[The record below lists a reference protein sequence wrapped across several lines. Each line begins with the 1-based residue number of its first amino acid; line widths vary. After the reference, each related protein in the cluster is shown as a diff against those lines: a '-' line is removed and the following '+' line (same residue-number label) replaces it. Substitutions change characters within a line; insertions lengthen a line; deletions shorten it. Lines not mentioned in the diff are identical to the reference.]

1 MIMKNVKKMP
11 GSAMVKKLIKIINL
25 GIVLAC
31 SFLAM
36 AFFVYMGSIFGYKD
50 LDCKNYLETRRF
62 ADSLWQIMS
71 RIDGEVTWTENY
83 VDEDENRISISDLT
97 YDSNTGMSQGGLYAE
112 DMRDL
117 ALKGDYVYSADDF
130 GIWDIDGSGVT
141 DADGEEVQFNDSWYQ
156 IALSNWEIKQTD
168 GFVRMS
174 HDDYVRMFMAHATP
188 NVIAQ
193 EDTSKDVT
201 VDGEDSGRL
210 TVSIEAKNAGETTET
225 GDYSTDVTEI
235 DAAELEP
242 SMSQPGPQ
250 DAAFSDDCYITYYQ
264 GMELVYSPDEDM
276 FYSSEYGWYP
286 IPNELYFLPEDVS
299 GSEMGLYFSRFT
311 SLDDILRIRI
321 GGEYLEYVRS
331 VKDINFNERNLAYY
345 VRHNGKAYSNVT
357 SKEKVASCSAYMT
370 IQKTAS
376 DEYEVEFFN
385 FKNTYI
391 NNTFVTSLMQNLDS
405 LTPDDKLYIGI
416 YTTYPY
422 EDIFSQGNQ
431 IFSEYYS
438 YTFPALIIGVV
449 TAIAAIWLFVHI
461 LRMSGRV
468 SRDDTTVYL
477 TPIDR
482 IPVEILFIVGILEL
496 VIIFAALESISM
508 SDYRSIAEITS
519 LEYVMVVGCFEGLY
533 LLGITWLLSIVRRV
547 KADCLW
553 QHSLV
558 RSTVRFCKKL
568 VRTVNHQKN
577 LAAKAVECFLLYLL
591 VNGGMILVLI
601 WGIYSYTPFA
611 SLGALLLIVGF
622 NAYILI
628 IQIRKAKGEES
639 IREATRALAEGDLE
653 YVAPQMKRLYTEQEI
668 IDNIDHLSDG
678 LHKAVEKSIYDER
691 MKTELITNVSHD
703 IKTPLTS
710 IINYVELIKREDVD
724 NEKVQHYLE
733 VLDRK
738 SQRLKQLTEDL
749 VEVSRISSGNI
760 ELERVPIDFG
770 ELVRQAMGEFEDK
783 FTEHELK
790 MVERI
795 PEEAHMIFAD
805 GRRTFRVMDN
815 LLQNIY
821 KYAMPG
827 TRVYIDLTCENGRIR
842 LEIKNI
848 SKAPLNIEVSEL
860 MERFVRGD
868 QSRTTEGSGL
878 GLSIAQDLVRM
889 QDGEFQIYLDG
900 DLFKVVI
907 EFPEYESPVVVNMEE
922 AAVSEETQMPVLEKK
937 DSQREEP

>member
-1 MIMKNVKKMP
+1 MRMKNVKKMP
-11 GSAMVKKLIKIINL
+11 GSAVAKKIIKIINL
-25 GIVLAC
+25 GIVLVC
-31 SFLAM
+31 SLLAM
-36 AFFVYMGSIFGYKD
+36 VFFVYMGSMFGYKD
-50 LDCKNYLETRRF
+50 LDCESYLETRRF

-71 RIDGEVTWTENY
+71 RISGEIAWTENY
-83 VDEDENRISISDLT
+83 VDEDESGISISDLT
-97 YDSNTGMSQGGLYAE
+97 YDSNKGMAQGGVYAE
-112 DMRDL
+112 SLQDL
-117 ALKGDYVYSADDF
+117 ALKGDYEYTTDDF
-130 GIWDIDGSGVT
+130 GIWNISGAEVT

-156 IALSNWEIKQTD
+156 IALSNWEIKQAD

-188 NVIAQ
+188 NVVV
-193 EDTSKDVT
+193 EES
-201 VDGEDSGRL
+201 SGDAVADEEASGSL
-210 TVSIEAKNAGETTET
+210 TVSIEEKIDGGATEAAVY
-225 GDYSTDVTEI
+225 GTEVV
-235 DAAELEP
+235 AADLEP
-242 SMSQPGPQ
+242 SVTRQGPQ
-250 DAAFSDDCYITYYQ
+250 DAAFSDDCYIAYY
-264 GMELVYSPDEDM
+264 GGTKFVYSPDEDM

-286 IPNELYFLPEDVS
+286 IPNELYFLPEEVS
-299 GSEMGLYFSRFT
+299 DNEMELYFSRFT
-311 SLDDILRIRI
+311 GLGDILRLRI

-345 VRHNGKAYSNVT
+345 VRHNGKVYSNVT
-357 SKEKVASCSAYMT
+357 SREKATSCSAYMT

-376 DEYEVEFFN
+376 DEYEVQFSN

-391 NNTFVTSLMQNLDS
+391 SSTYVTSLMQNLDS

-422 EDIFSQGNQ
+422 EDTFRQDNQ

-438 YTFPALIIGVV
+438 YTFPALVIGVV

-461 LRMSGRV
+461 LRRSGRI
-468 SRDDTTVYL
+468 SGDDTAVYL

-482 IPVEILFIVGILEL
+482 IPVEILFIVGLAEL
-496 VIIFAALESISM
+496 IVIFAALESM
-508 SDYRSIAEITS
+508 AVSDSRSIAEITS
-519 LEYVMVVGCFEGLY
+519 LEYIMVVGCFEGLY
-533 LLGITWLLSIVRRV
+533 LLGITWLLSIVRQV
-547 KADCLW
+547 KAGCLW
-553 QHSLV
+553 QHSLI
-558 RSTVRFCKKL
+558 RSGYIFCRKL
-568 VRTVNHQKN
+568 VQTVSRQKN
-577 LAAKAVECFLLYLL
+577 LAAKTAECFAFYLL
-591 VNGGMILVLI
+591 INGVLI
-601 WGIYSYTPFA
+601 LMLILGVDNSAPLA
-611 SLGALLLIVGF
+611 SLGALLLIIGF
-622 NAYILI
+622 NVYILI
-628 IQIRKAKGEES
+628 LQIRKAKGEES
-639 IREATRALAEGDLE
+639 IREATKALAEGDLE
-653 YVAPQMKRLYTEQEI
+653 YVAPKMKRLYTEQEI

-678 LHKAVEKSIYDER
+678 LHKAIEKSLYDER

-710 IINYVELIKREDVD
+710 IINYVELIKREEVD

-733 VLDRK
+733 VLDKK

-770 ELVRQAMGEFEDK
+770 ELLRQAMGEFEDK

-805 GRRTFRVMDN
+805 GRRTFRIMDN

-827 TRVYIDLTCENGRIR
+827 TRVYIDLTCENERVR

-878 GLSIAQDLVRM
+878 GLSIARDLVRM

-907 EFPEYESPVVVNMEE
+907 EFPEYISPVVVNMEE
-922 AAVSEETQMPVLEKK
+922 AAVSEENQMPVLEKT
-937 DSQREEP
+937 DSQKEES

>member
-1 MIMKNVKKMP
+1 MRMKNVKKMP
-11 GSAMVKKLIKIINL
+11 GSAVAKKIIKIINL
-25 GIVLAC
+25 GIVLVC
-31 SFLAM
+31 SLLAM
-36 AFFVYMGSIFGYKD
+36 VFFVYMGSMFGYKD
-50 LDCKNYLETRRF
+50 LDCESYLETRRF

-71 RIDGEVTWTENY
+71 RISGEIAWTENY
-83 VDEDENRISISDLT
+83 VDEDESGISISDLT
-97 YDSNTGMSQGGLYAE
+97 YDSNKGMAQGGVYAE
-112 DMRDL
+112 SVQNL
-117 ALKGDYVYSADDF
+117 ALKGDYEYTTDDF
-130 GIWDIDGSGVT
+130 GIWNISGAEVT

-156 IALSNWEIKQTD
+156 IALSNWEIKQAD

-188 NVIAQ
+188 NVVA
-193 EDTSKDVT
+193 EES
-201 VDGEDSGRL
+201 SGDAAADEEASGSL
-210 TVSIEAKNAGETTET
+210 TVSIEEKIDGGATEAAVY
-225 GDYSTDVTEI
+225 GTEVV
-235 DAAELEP
+235 AADLEP
-242 SMSQPGPQ
+242 SVTRQGPQ
-250 DAAFSDDCYITYYQ
+250 DAAFSDDCYIAYY
-264 GMELVYSPDEDM
+264 GGTKFVYSPDEDM

-286 IPNELYFLPEDVS
+286 IPNELYFLPEEVS
-299 GSEMGLYFSRFT
+299 DNEMELYFSRFT
-311 SLDDILRIRI
+311 GLGDILRLRI

-345 VRHNGKAYSNVT
+345 VRHNGKVYSNVT
-357 SKEKVASCSAYMT
+357 SREKATSCSAYIT

-376 DEYEVEFFN
+376 DEYEVQFSN

-391 NNTFVTSLMQNLDS
+391 SSTYVTSLMQNLDS

-422 EDIFSQGNQ
+422 EDTFRQDNQ

-438 YTFPALIIGVV
+438 YTFPALVIGVV

-461 LRMSGRV
+461 LRRSGRI
-468 SRDDTTVYL
+468 SGDDTAVYL

-482 IPVEILFIVGILEL
+482 IPVEILFIVGLAEL
-496 VIIFAALESISM
+496 IVIFAALESM
-508 SDYRSIAEITS
+508 AVSDSRSIAEITS
-519 LEYVMVVGCFEGLY
+519 LEYIMVVGCFEGLY
-533 LLGITWLLSIVRRV
+533 LLGITWLLSIVRQV
-547 KADCLW
+547 KAGCLW
-553 QHSLV
+553 QHSLI
-558 RSTVRFCKKL
+558 RSGYIFCRKL
-568 VRTVNHQKN
+568 VQTVSRQKN
-577 LAAKAVECFLLYLL
+577 LAAKTAECFAFYLL
-591 VNGGMILVLI
+591 INGVLI
-601 WGIYSYTPFA
+601 LMLILGVDNSAPLA
-611 SLGALLLIVGF
+611 SLGALLLIIGF
-622 NAYILI
+622 NVYILI
-628 IQIRKAKGEES
+628 LQIRKAKGEES
-639 IREATRALAEGDLE
+639 IREATKALAEGDLE
-653 YVAPQMKRLYTEQEI
+653 YVAPKMKRLYTEQEI

-678 LHKAVEKSIYDER
+678 LHKAIEKSLYDER

-710 IINYVELIKREDVD
+710 IINYVELIKREEVD

-733 VLDRK
+733 VLDKK

-770 ELVRQAMGEFEDK
+770 ELLRQAMGEFEDK

-805 GRRTFRVMDN
+805 GRRTFRIMDN

-827 TRVYIDLTCENGRIR
+827 TRVYIDLTCENERVR

-878 GLSIAQDLVRM
+878 GLSIARDLVRM

-907 EFPEYESPVVVNMEE
+907 EFPEYISPVVVNMEE
-922 AAVSEETQMPVLEKK
+922 AAVSEENQMPVLEKT
-937 DSQREEP
+937 DSQKEES

>member
-1 MIMKNVKKMP
+1 MRMKNVKKMP
-11 GSAMVKKLIKIINL
+11 GSAVAKKIIKIINL
-25 GIVLAC
+25 GIVLVC
-31 SFLAM
+31 SLLAM
-36 AFFVYMGSIFGYKD
+36 VFFVYMGSMFGYKD
-50 LDCKNYLETRRF
+50 LDCESYLETRRF

-71 RIDGEVTWTENY
+71 RISGEIAWTENY
-83 VDEDENRISISDLT
+83 VDEDESGISISDLT
-97 YDSNTGMSQGGLYAE
+97 YDSNKGMAQGGVYAE
-112 DMRDL
+112 SLQDL
-117 ALKGDYVYSADDF
+117 ALKGDYEYTTDDF
-130 GIWDIDGSGVT
+130 GIWNISGAEVT

-156 IALSNWEIKQTD
+156 IALSNWEIKQAD

-174 HDDYVRMFMAHATP
+174 HDDYVRMFKAHATP
-188 NVIAQ
+188 NVVVEETS
-193 EDTSKDVT
+193 EDAVAD
-201 VDGEDSGRL
+201 EEASGSL
-210 TVSIEAKNAGETTET
+210 TVSIEEKIDGGATEAAVY
-225 GDYSTDVTEI
+225 GTEVV
-235 DAAELEP
+235 AADLEP
-242 SMSQPGPQ
+242 SVTRQGPQ
-250 DAAFSDDCYITYYQ
+250 DAAFSDDCYIAYY
-264 GMELVYSPDEDM
+264 GGAKLVYSPDEDM

-286 IPNELYFLPEDVS
+286 IPNELYFLPEEVS
-299 GSEMGLYFSRFT
+299 DNEMELYFSRFT
-311 SLDDILRIRI
+311 GLGDILRLRI

-345 VRHNGKAYSNVT
+345 VRHNGKVYSNVT
-357 SKEKVASCSAYMT
+357 SREKATSCSAYMT

-376 DEYEVEFFN
+376 DEYEVQFSN

-391 NNTFVTSLMQNLDS
+391 SSTYVTSLMQNLDS

-422 EDIFSQGNQ
+422 EDTFRQDDQ

-438 YTFPALIIGVV
+438 YTLPALVIGVV

-461 LRMSGRV
+461 LRRSGRI
-468 SRDDTTVYL
+468 SGDDTAVYL

-482 IPVEILFIVGILEL
+482 IPVEILFIVGLAEL
-496 VIIFAALESISM
+496 IVIFAALESM
-508 SDYRSIAEITS
+508 AVSDSRSIATITS
-519 LEYVMVVGCFEGLY
+519 LEYIMVVGCFEGLY
-533 LLGITWLLSIVRRV
+533 LLGITWLLSIVRQV
-547 KADCLW
+547 KAGCLW
-553 QHSLV
+553 QHSLI
-558 RSTVRFCKKL
+558 RSGYIFCRKL
-568 VRTVNHQKN
+568 VQTVSRQKN
-577 LAAKAVECFLLYLL
+577 LAAKAVECFIFYLI
-591 VNGGMILVLI
+591 VNGGLLAVLIMGLQYYSTGACWGALIAIIGFNGYILV
-601 WGIYSYTPFA
+601 
-611 SLGALLLIVGF
+611 
-622 NAYILI
+622 

-639 IREATRALAEGDLE
+639 IREATKALAEGDLE
-653 YVAPQMKRLYTEQEI
+653 YVAPKMKRLYTEQEI

-678 LHKAVEKSIYDER
+678 LHKVIEKSLYDER

-710 IINYVELIKREDVD
+710 IINYVELIKREEVD

-733 VLDRK
+733 VLDKK

-770 ELVRQAMGEFEDK
+770 ELLRQAMGEFEDK

-805 GRRTFRVMDN
+805 GRRTFRIMDN

-827 TRVYIDLTCENGRIR
+827 TRVYIDLTCENERVR

-868 QSRTTEGSGL
+868 QARTTEGSGL
-878 GLSIAQDLVRM
+878 GLSIARDLVRM

-907 EFPEYESPVVVNMEE
+907 EFPEYISPVVVNMEE
-922 AAVSEETQMPVLEKK
+922 AAVSEENQMPVLEKT
-937 DSQREEP
+937 DSQKEES

>member
-1 MIMKNVKKMP
+1 MRMKNVKKMP
-11 GSAMVKKLIKIINL
+11 GSAVAKKIIKIINL
-25 GIVLAC
+25 GIVLVC
-31 SFLAM
+31 SLLAM
-36 AFFVYMGSIFGYKD
+36 VFFVYMGSMFGYKD
-50 LDCKNYLETRRF
+50 LDCESYLETRRF

-71 RIDGEVTWTENY
+71 RISGEIAWTENY
-83 VDEDENRISISDLT
+83 VDEDESGISISDLT
-97 YDSNTGMSQGGLYAE
+97 YDSNKGMAQGGVYAE
-112 DMRDL
+112 SLQDL
-117 ALKGDYVYSADDF
+117 ALKGDYEYTTDDF
-130 GIWDIDGSGVT
+130 GIWNISGAEVT

-156 IALSNWEIKQTD
+156 IALSNWEIKQAD

-188 NVIAQ
+188 NVVSEETS
-193 EDTSKDVT
+193 EDAVAD
-201 VDGEDSGRL
+201 EEASGSL
-210 TVSIEAKNAGETTET
+210 TVSIEEKIDGGATEAAVY
-225 GDYSTDVTEI
+225 GTEVV
-235 DAAELEP
+235 AADLEP
-242 SMSQPGPQ
+242 SVTRQGSQ
-250 DAAFSDDCYITYYQ
+250 DAAFSDDCYIAYY
-264 GMELVYSPDEDM
+264 GGAKLVYSPDEDM

-286 IPNELYFLPEDVS
+286 IPNELYFLPEEVS
-299 GSEMGLYFSRFT
+299 DNEMELYFSRFT
-311 SLDDILRIRI
+311 GLDDILRLRI

-345 VRHNGKAYSNVT
+345 VRHNGKVYSNVT
-357 SKEKVASCSAYMT
+357 SREKATSCSAYMT

-376 DEYEVEFFN
+376 DEYEVQFSN

-391 NNTFVTSLMQNLDS
+391 SSTYVTSLMQNLDS

-422 EDIFSQGNQ
+422 EDTFRQGDQ

-438 YTFPALIIGVV
+438 YTFPALVIGVV

-461 LRMSGRV
+461 LRRSGRI
-468 SRDDTTVYL
+468 SGDDTAVYL

-482 IPVEILFIVGILEL
+482 IPVEILFIVGLAEL
-496 VIIFAALESISM
+496 IVIFAALESM
-508 SDYRSIAEITS
+508 AVSDFRSIAEITS
-519 LEYVMVVGCFEGLY
+519 REYIMVVGCFEGLY
-533 LLGITWLLSIVRRV
+533 LLGITGLLSIVRQV
-547 KADCLW
+547 KAGCLW
-553 QHSLV
+553 QHSLI
-558 RSTVRFCKKL
+558 RSGYIFCRKL
-568 VRTVNHQKN
+568 VQTVSRQKN
-577 LAAKAVECFLLYLL
+577 LAAKTAECFAFYLL
-591 VNGGMILVLI
+591 INGVLI
-601 WGIYSYTPFA
+601 LMLILGVNNSAPLA
-611 SLGALLLIVGF
+611 SLGALLLIIGF
-622 NAYILI
+622 NVYILI
-628 IQIRKAKGEES
+628 LQIRKAKGEES
-639 IREATRALAEGDLE
+639 IREATKALAEGDLE
-653 YVAPQMKRLYTEQEI
+653 YVAPKMKRLYTEQEI

-678 LHKAVEKSIYDER
+678 LHKAIEKSLYDER

-710 IINYVELIKREDVD
+710 IINYVELIKREEVD

-733 VLDRK
+733 VLDKK

-770 ELVRQAMGEFEDK
+770 ELLRQAMGEFEDK

-795 PEEAHMIFAD
+795 PEEAYMIFAD
-805 GRRTFRVMDN
+805 GRRTFRIMDN

-827 TRVYIDLTCENGRIR
+827 TRVYIDLTCENERVR

-878 GLSIAQDLVRM
+878 GLSIARDLVRM

-907 EFPEYESPVVVNMEE
+907 EFPEYISPVVVNMEE
-922 AAVSEETQMPVLEKK
+922 AAVSEENQMPVLEKT
-937 DSQREEP
+937 DSQKEES

>member
-1 MIMKNVKKMP
+1 MRMKNVKKMP
-11 GSAMVKKLIKIINL
+11 GSAVAKKIIKIINL
-25 GIVLAC
+25 GIVLVC
-31 SFLAM
+31 SLLAM
-36 AFFVYMGSIFGYKD
+36 VFFVYMGSMFGYKD
-50 LDCKNYLETRRF
+50 LDCESYLETRRF

-71 RIDGEVTWTENY
+71 RISGEIAWTENY
-83 VDEDENRISISDLT
+83 VDEDESGISISDLT
-97 YDSNTGMSQGGLYAE
+97 YDSNKGMAQGGVYAE
-112 DMRDL
+112 SLQDL
-117 ALKGDYVYSADDF
+117 ALKGDYEYTTDDF
-130 GIWDIDGSGVT
+130 GIWNISGAEVT

-156 IALSNWEIKQTD
+156 IALSNWEIKQAD

-188 NVIAQ
+188 NVVA
-193 EDTSKDVT
+193 EES
-201 VDGEDSGRL
+201 SGDAAADEEASGSL
-210 TVSIEAKNAGETTET
+210 TVSIEEKIDGGATEAAVY
-225 GDYSTDVTEI
+225 GTEVV
-235 DAAELEP
+235 AADLEP
-242 SMSQPGPQ
+242 SVTRQGPQ
-250 DAAFSDDCYITYYQ
+250 DAAFSDDCYIAYY
-264 GMELVYSPDEDM
+264 GGTKFVYSPDEDM

-286 IPNELYFLPEDVS
+286 IPNELYFLPEEVS
-299 GSEMGLYFSRFT
+299 DNEMELYFSRFT
-311 SLDDILRIRI
+311 GLGDILRLRI

-345 VRHNGKAYSNVT
+345 VRHNGKVYSNVT
-357 SKEKVASCSAYMT
+357 SREKATSCSAYMT

-376 DEYEVEFFN
+376 DEYEVQFSN

-391 NNTFVTSLMQNLDS
+391 SSTYVTSLMQNLDS

-422 EDIFSQGNQ
+422 EDTFRQDNQ

-438 YTFPALIIGVV
+438 YTFPALVIGVV

-461 LRMSGRV
+461 LRRSGRI
-468 SRDDTTVYL
+468 SGDDTAVYL

-482 IPVEILFIVGILEL
+482 IPVEILFIVGLAEL
-496 VIIFAALESISM
+496 IVIFAALESM
-508 SDYRSIAEITS
+508 AVSDSRSIAEITS
-519 LEYVMVVGCFEGLY
+519 LEYIMVVGCFEGLY
-533 LLGITWLLSIVRRV
+533 LLGITWLLSIVRQV
-547 KADCLW
+547 KAGCLW
-553 QHSLV
+553 QHSLI
-558 RSTVRFCKKL
+558 RSGYIFCRKL
-568 VRTVNHQKN
+568 VQTVSRQKN
-577 LAAKAVECFLLYLL
+577 LAAKTAECFAFYLL
-591 VNGGMILVLI
+591 INGVLI
-601 WGIYSYTPFA
+601 LMLILGVDNSAPLA
-611 SLGALLLIVGF
+611 SLGALLLIIGF
-622 NAYILI
+622 NVYILI
-628 IQIRKAKGEES
+628 LQIRKAKGEES
-639 IREATRALAEGDLE
+639 IREATKALAEGDLE
-653 YVAPQMKRLYTEQEI
+653 YVAPKMKRLYTEQEI

-678 LHKAVEKSIYDER
+678 LHKAIEKSLYDER

-710 IINYVELIKREDVD
+710 IINYVELIKREEVD

-733 VLDRK
+733 VLDKK

-770 ELVRQAMGEFEDK
+770 ELLRQAMGEFEDK

-805 GRRTFRVMDN
+805 GRRTFRIMDN

-827 TRVYIDLTCENGRIR
+827 TRVYIDLTCENERVR

-878 GLSIAQDLVRM
+878 GLSIARDLVRM

-907 EFPEYESPVVVNMEE
+907 EFPEYISPVVVNMEE
-922 AAVSEETQMPVLEKK
+922 AAVSEENQMPVLEKT
-937 DSQREEP
+937 DSQKEES

>member
-1 MIMKNVKKMP
+1 MRMKNVKKMP
-11 GSAMVKKLIKIINL
+11 GSAVAKKIIKIINL
-25 GIVLAC
+25 GIVLVC
-31 SFLAM
+31 SLLAM
-36 AFFVYMGSIFGYKD
+36 VFFVYMGSMFGYKD
-50 LDCKNYLETRRF
+50 LDCESYLETRRF

-71 RIDGEVTWTENY
+71 RISGEIAWTENY
-83 VDEDENRISISDLT
+83 VDEDESGISISDLT
-97 YDSNTGMSQGGLYAE
+97 YDSNKGMAQGGVYAE
-112 DMRDL
+112 SVQNL
-117 ALKGDYVYSADDF
+117 ALKGDYEYTTDDF
-130 GIWDIDGSGVT
+130 GIWNISGAEVT

-156 IALSNWEIKQTD
+156 IALSNWEIKQAD

-188 NVIAQ
+188 NVVA
-193 EDTSKDVT
+193 EES
-201 VDGEDSGRL
+201 SGDAAADEEASGSL
-210 TVSIEAKNAGETTET
+210 TVSIEEKNDGGATEAAVY
-225 GDYSTDVTEI
+225 GTEVV
-235 DAAELEP
+235 AADLEP
-242 SMSQPGPQ
+242 SVTRQGPQ
-250 DAAFSDDCYITYYQ
+250 DAAFSDDCYIAYY
-264 GMELVYSPDEDM
+264 GGTKFVYSPDEDM

-286 IPNELYFLPEDVS
+286 IPNELYFLPEEVS
-299 GSEMGLYFSRFT
+299 DNEMELYFSRFT
-311 SLDDILRIRI
+311 GLGDILRLRI

-345 VRHNGKAYSNVT
+345 VRHNGKVYSNVT
-357 SKEKVASCSAYMT
+357 SREKATSCSAYMT

-376 DEYEVEFFN
+376 DEYEVQFSN

-391 NNTFVTSLMQNLDS
+391 SSTYVTSLMQNLDS

-422 EDIFSQGNQ
+422 EDTFRQDNQ

-438 YTFPALIIGVV
+438 YTFPALVIGVV

-461 LRMSGRV
+461 LRRSGRI
-468 SRDDTTVYL
+468 SGDDTAVYL

-482 IPVEILFIVGILEL
+482 IPVEILFIVGLAEL
-496 VIIFAALESISM
+496 IVIFAALESM
-508 SDYRSIAEITS
+508 AVSDSRSIAEITS
-519 LEYVMVVGCFEGLY
+519 LEYIMVVGCFEGLY
-533 LLGITWLLSIVRRV
+533 LLGITWLLSIVRQV
-547 KADCLW
+547 KAGCLW
-553 QHSLV
+553 QHSLI
-558 RSTVRFCKKL
+558 RSGYIFCRKL
-568 VRTVNHQKN
+568 VQTVSRQKN
-577 LAAKAVECFLLYLL
+577 LAAKTAECFAFYLL
-591 VNGGMILVLI
+591 INGVLI
-601 WGIYSYTPFA
+601 LMLILGVDNSAPLA
-611 SLGALLLIVGF
+611 SLGALLLIIGF
-622 NAYILI
+622 NVYILI
-628 IQIRKAKGEES
+628 LQIRKAKGEES
-639 IREATRALAEGDLE
+639 IREATKALAEGDLE
-653 YVAPQMKRLYTEQEI
+653 YVAPKMKRLYTEQEI

-678 LHKAVEKSIYDER
+678 LHKAIEKSLYEER

-710 IINYVELIKREDVD
+710 IINYVELIKREEVD

-733 VLDRK
+733 VLDKK

-770 ELVRQAMGEFEDK
+770 ELLRQAMGEFEDK

-805 GRRTFRVMDN
+805 GRRTFRIMDN

-827 TRVYIDLTCENGRIR
+827 TRVYIDLTCENERVR

-878 GLSIAQDLVRM
+878 GLSIARDLVRM

-907 EFPEYESPVVVNMEE
+907 EFPEYISPVVVNMEE
-922 AAVSEETQMPVLEKK
+922 AAVSEENQMPVLEKT
-937 DSQREEP
+937 DSQKEES

>member
-1 MIMKNVKKMP
+1 MRMKNVKKMP
-11 GSAMVKKLIKIINL
+11 GSAVAKKIIKIINL
-25 GIVLAC
+25 GIVLVC
-31 SFLAM
+31 SLLAM
-36 AFFVYMGSIFGYKD
+36 VFFGYMGSMFGYKD
-50 LDCKNYLETRRF
+50 LDCESYLETRRF

-71 RIDGEVTWTENY
+71 RISGEIAWTENY
-83 VDEDENRISISDLT
+83 VDEDESGISISDLT
-97 YDSNTGMSQGGLYAE
+97 YDSNKGMAQGGVYAE
-112 DMRDL
+112 SVQDL
-117 ALKGDYVYSADDF
+117 ALKGDYEYTTDDF
-130 GIWDIDGSGVT
+130 GIWNISGAEVT

-156 IALSNWEIKQTD
+156 IALSNWEIKQAD

-188 NVIAQ
+188 NVVAEESS
-193 EDTSKDVT
+193 EDAVAD
-201 VDGEDSGRL
+201 EEASGSL
-210 TVSIEAKNAGETTET
+210 TVSIEEKNDGGATEAAVY
-225 GDYSTDVTEI
+225 GTEVV
-235 DAAELEP
+235 AADLEP
-242 SMSQPGPQ
+242 SVTRQGPQ
-250 DAAFSDDCYITYYQ
+250 DAAFSDDCYIAYY
-264 GMELVYSPDEDM
+264 GGTKFVYSPDEDM

-286 IPNELYFLPEDVS
+286 IPNELYFLPEEVS
-299 GSEMGLYFSRFT
+299 DNEMELYFSRFT
-311 SLDDILRIRI
+311 GLGDILRLRI

-345 VRHNGKAYSNVT
+345 VRHNGKVYSNVT
-357 SKEKVASCSAYMT
+357 SREKATSCSAYMT

-376 DEYEVEFFN
+376 DEYEVQFSN

-391 NNTFVTSLMQNLDS
+391 SSTYVTSLMQNLDS

-422 EDIFSQGNQ
+422 EDTFRQDNQ

-438 YTFPALIIGVV
+438 YTFPALVIGVV

-461 LRMSGRV
+461 LRRSGRI
-468 SRDDTTVYL
+468 SGDDTAVYL

-482 IPVEILFIVGILEL
+482 IPVEILFIVGLAEL
-496 VIIFAALESISM
+496 IVIFAALESM
-508 SDYRSIAEITS
+508 AVSDSRSIAEITS
-519 LEYVMVVGCFEGLY
+519 LEYIMVVGCFEGLY
-533 LLGITWLLSIVRRV
+533 LLGITWLLSIVRQV
-547 KADCLW
+547 KAGCLW
-553 QHSLV
+553 QHSLI
-558 RSTVRFCKKL
+558 RSGYIFCRKL
-568 VRTVNHQKN
+568 VQTVSRQKN
-577 LAAKAVECFLLYLL
+577 LAAKTAECFAFYLL
-591 VNGGMILVLI
+591 INGVLI
-601 WGIYSYTPFA
+601 LMLILGVDNSAPLA
-611 SLGALLLIVGF
+611 SLGALLLIIGF
-622 NAYILI
+622 NVYILI
-628 IQIRKAKGEES
+628 LQIRKAKGEES
-639 IREATRALAEGDLE
+639 IREATKALAEGDLE
-653 YVAPQMKRLYTEQEI
+653 YVAPKMKRLYTEQEI

-678 LHKAVEKSIYDER
+678 LHKAIEKSLYDER

-710 IINYVELIKREDVD
+710 IINYVELIKREEVD

-733 VLDRK
+733 VLDKK

-770 ELVRQAMGEFEDK
+770 ELLRQAMGEFEDK

-805 GRRTFRVMDN
+805 GRRTFRIMDN

-827 TRVYIDLTCENGRIR
+827 TRVYIDLTCENERVR

-878 GLSIAQDLVRM
+878 GLSIARDLVRM
-889 QDGEFQIYLDG
+889 QDGEFQVYLDG

-907 EFPEYESPVVVNMEE
+907 EFPEYISPVVVNMEE
-922 AAVSEETQMPVLEKK
+922 AAVSEENQMPVLEKT
-937 DSQREEP
+937 DSQKEES

>member
-1 MIMKNVKKMP
+1 MRMKNVKKMP
-11 GSAMVKKLIKIINL
+11 GSAVAKKIIKIINL
-25 GIVLAC
+25 GIVLVC
-31 SFLAM
+31 SLLAM
-36 AFFVYMGSIFGYKD
+36 VFFVYMGSMFGYKD
-50 LDCKNYLETRRF
+50 LDCESYLETRRF

-71 RIDGEVTWTENY
+71 RISGEIAWTENY
-83 VDEDENRISISDLT
+83 VDEDESGISISDLT
-97 YDSNTGMSQGGLYAE
+97 YDSNKGMAQGGVYAE
-112 DMRDL
+112 SVQDL
-117 ALKGDYVYSADDF
+117 ALKGDYEYTTDDF
-130 GIWDIDGSGVT
+130 GIWNISGAEVT

-156 IALSNWEIKQTD
+156 IALSNWEIKQAD

-188 NVIAQ
+188 NVVA
-193 EDTSKDVT
+193 EES
-201 VDGEDSGRL
+201 SGDAVADEEASGSL
-210 TVSIEAKNAGETTET
+210 TVSIEEKNDGGATEAAVY
-225 GDYSTDVTEI
+225 GTEVV
-235 DAAELEP
+235 AADLEP
-242 SMSQPGPQ
+242 SVTRQGPQ
-250 DAAFSDDCYITYYQ
+250 DAAFSDDCYIAYY
-264 GMELVYSPDEDM
+264 GGTKFVYSPDEDM

-286 IPNELYFLPEDVS
+286 IPNELYFLPEEVS
-299 GSEMGLYFSRFT
+299 DNEMELYFSRFT
-311 SLDDILRIRI
+311 GLGDILRLRI

-345 VRHNGKAYSNVT
+345 VRHNGKVYSNVT
-357 SKEKVASCSAYMT
+357 SREKATSCSAYMT

-376 DEYEVEFFN
+376 DEYEVQFSN

-391 NNTFVTSLMQNLDS
+391 SSTYVTSLMQNLDS

-422 EDIFSQGNQ
+422 EDTFRQDNQ

-438 YTFPALIIGVV
+438 YTFPALVIGVV

-461 LRMSGRV
+461 LRRSGRI
-468 SRDDTTVYL
+468 SGDDTAVYL

-482 IPVEILFIVGILEL
+482 IPVEILFIVGLAEL
-496 VIIFAALESISM
+496 IVIFAALESM
-508 SDYRSIAEITS
+508 AVSDSRSIAEITS
-519 LEYVMVVGCFEGLY
+519 LEYIMVVGCFEGLY
-533 LLGITWLLSIVRRV
+533 LLGITWLLSIVRQV
-547 KADCLW
+547 KAGCLW
-553 QHSLV
+553 QHSLI
-558 RSTVRFCKKL
+558 RSGYIFCRKL
-568 VRTVNHQKN
+568 VQTVSRQKN
-577 LAAKAVECFLLYLL
+577 LAAKTAECFAFYLL
-591 VNGGMILVLI
+591 INGVLI
-601 WGIYSYTPFA
+601 LMLILGVDNSAPLA
-611 SLGALLLIVGF
+611 SLGALFLIIGF
-622 NAYILI
+622 NVYILI
-628 IQIRKAKGEES
+628 LQIRKAKGEES
-639 IREATRALAEGDLE
+639 IREATKALAEGDLE
-653 YVAPQMKRLYTEQEI
+653 YVAPKMKRLYTEQEI

-678 LHKAVEKSIYDER
+678 LHKAIEKSLYDER

-710 IINYVELIKREDVD
+710 IINYVELIKREEVD

-733 VLDRK
+733 VLDKK

-770 ELVRQAMGEFEDK
+770 ELLRQAMGEFEDK

-805 GRRTFRVMDN
+805 GRRTFRIMDN

-827 TRVYIDLTCENGRIR
+827 TRVYIDLTCENERVR

-878 GLSIAQDLVRM
+878 GLSIARDLVRM

-907 EFPEYESPVVVNMEE
+907 EFPEYISPVVVNMEE
-922 AAVSEETQMPVLEKK
+922 AAVSEENQMPVLEKT
-937 DSQREEP
+937 DSQKEES

>member
-1 MIMKNVKKMP
+1 MRMKNVKKMP
-11 GSAMVKKLIKIINL
+11 GSAVAKKIIKIINL
-25 GIVLAC
+25 GIVLVC
-31 SFLAM
+31 SLLAM
-36 AFFVYMGSIFGYKD
+36 VFFVYMGSMFGYKD
-50 LDCKNYLETRRF
+50 LDCESYLETRRF

-71 RIDGEVTWTENY
+71 RISGEIAWTENY
-83 VDEDENRISISDLT
+83 VDEDESEISISDLT
-97 YDSNTGMSQGGLYAE
+97 YDSNKGMAQGGVYAE
-112 DMRDL
+112 SLQDL
-117 ALKGDYVYSADDF
+117 ALKGDYEYTTDDF
-130 GIWDIDGSGVT
+130 GIWNISGAEVT

-156 IALSNWEIKQTD
+156 IALSNWEIKQAD

-188 NVIAQ
+188 NVVV
-193 EDTSKDVT
+193 EES
-201 VDGEDSGRL
+201 SGDAVADEEASGSL
-210 TVSIEAKNAGETTET
+210 TVSIEAKNDGGATEAAVY
-225 GDYSTDVTEI
+225 GTEVV
-235 DAAELEP
+235 AADLEP
-242 SMSQPGPQ
+242 SVTRQGPQ
-250 DAAFSDDCYITYYQ
+250 DAEFSDDCYIAYY
-264 GMELVYSPDEDM
+264 GGTKFVYSPDEDM

-286 IPNELYFLPEDVS
+286 IPNELYFLPEEVS
-299 GSEMGLYFSRFT
+299 DNEMELYFSRFT
-311 SLDDILRIRI
+311 GLGDILRLRI

-345 VRHNGKAYSNVT
+345 VRHNGKVYSNVT
-357 SKEKVASCSAYMT
+357 SREKATSCSAYMT

-376 DEYEVEFFN
+376 DEYEVQFSN

-391 NNTFVTSLMQNLDS
+391 SSTYVTSLMQNLDS

-422 EDIFSQGNQ
+422 EDTFRQDNQ

-438 YTFPALIIGVV
+438 YTFPALVIGVV

-461 LRMSGRV
+461 LRRSGRI
-468 SRDDTTVYL
+468 SGDDTAVYL

-482 IPVEILFIVGILEL
+482 IPVEILFIVGLAEL
-496 VIIFAALESISM
+496 IVIFAALESM
-508 SDYRSIAEITS
+508 AVSDSRSIAEITS
-519 LEYVMVVGCFEGLY
+519 LEYIMVVGCFEGLY
-533 LLGITWLLSIVRRV
+533 LLGITWLLSIVRQV
-547 KADCLW
+547 KAGCLW
-553 QHSLV
+553 QHSLI
-558 RSTVRFCKKL
+558 RSGYIFCRKL
-568 VRTVNHQKN
+568 VQTVSRQKN
-577 LAAKAVECFLLYLL
+577 LAAKTAECFAFYLL
-591 VNGGMILVLI
+591 INGVLI
-601 WGIYSYTPFA
+601 LGVDNSAPLA
-611 SLGALLLIVGF
+611 SLGALLLIIGF
-622 NAYILI
+622 NVYILI
-628 IQIRKAKGEES
+628 LQIRKAKGEES
-639 IREATRALAEGDLE
+639 IREATKALAEGDLE
-653 YVAPQMKRLYTEQEI
+653 YVAPKMKRLYTEQEI

-678 LHKAVEKSIYDER
+678 LHKAIEKSLYDER

-710 IINYVELIKREDVD
+710 IINYVELIKREEVD

-733 VLDRK
+733 VLDKK

-770 ELVRQAMGEFEDK
+770 ELLRQAMGEFEDK

-805 GRRTFRVMDN
+805 GRRTFRIMDN

-827 TRVYIDLTCENGRIR
+827 TRVYIDLTCENERVR

-878 GLSIAQDLVRM
+878 GLSIARDLVRM

-907 EFPEYESPVVVNMEE
+907 EFPEYISPVVVNMEE
-922 AAVSEETQMPVLEKK
+922 AAVSEENQMPVLEKT
-937 DSQREEP
+937 DSQKEES

>member
-1 MIMKNVKKMP
+1 MRMKNVKKMP
-11 GSAMVKKLIKIINL
+11 GSAVAKKIIKIINL
-25 GIVLAC
+25 GIVLVC
-31 SFLAM
+31 SLLAM
-36 AFFVYMGSIFGYKD
+36 VFFVYMGSMFGYKD
-50 LDCKNYLETRRF
+50 LDCESYLETRRF

-71 RIDGEVTWTENY
+71 RISGEIAWTENY
-83 VDEDENRISISDLT
+83 VDEDESGISISDLT
-97 YDSNTGMSQGGLYAE
+97 YDSNKGMAQGGVYAE
-112 DMRDL
+112 SVQNL
-117 ALKGDYVYSADDF
+117 ALKGDYEYTTDDF
-130 GIWDIDGSGVT
+130 GIWNISGAEVT

-156 IALSNWEIKQTD
+156 IALSNWEIKQAD

-188 NVIAQ
+188 NVVA
-193 EDTSKDVT
+193 EES
-201 VDGEDSGRL
+201 SGDAAADEEASGSL
-210 TVSIEAKNAGETTET
+210 TVSIEEKNDGGATEAAVY
-225 GDYSTDVTEI
+225 GTEVV
-235 DAAELEP
+235 AADLEP
-242 SMSQPGPQ
+242 SVTRQGPQ
-250 DAAFSDDCYITYYQ
+250 DAAFSDDCYIAYY
-264 GMELVYSPDEDM
+264 GGTKFVYSPDEDM

-286 IPNELYFLPEDVS
+286 IPNELYFLPEEVS
-299 GSEMGLYFSRFT
+299 DNEMELYFSRFT
-311 SLDDILRIRI
+311 GLGDILRLRI

-345 VRHNGKAYSNVT
+345 VRHNGKVYSNVT
-357 SKEKVASCSAYMT
+357 SREKATSCSAYMT

-376 DEYEVEFFN
+376 DEYEVQFSN

-391 NNTFVTSLMQNLDS
+391 SSTYVTSLMQNLDS

-422 EDIFSQGNQ
+422 EDTFRQDDQ

-438 YTFPALIIGVV
+438 YTLPALVIGVV

-461 LRMSGRV
+461 LRRSGRI
-468 SRDDTTVYL
+468 SGDDTAVYL

-482 IPVEILFIVGILEL
+482 IPVEILFIVGLAEL
-496 VIIFAALESISM
+496 IVIFAALESM
-508 SDYRSIAEITS
+508 AVSDSRSIATITS
-519 LEYVMVVGCFEGLY
+519 LEYIMVVGCFEGLY
-533 LLGITWLLSIVRRV
+533 LLGITWLLSIVRQV
-547 KADCLW
+547 KAGCLW
-553 QHSLV
+553 QHSLI
-558 RSTVRFCKKL
+558 RSGYIFCRKL
-568 VRTVNHQKN
+568 VQTVSRQKN
-577 LAAKAVECFLLYLL
+577 LAAKTAECFAFYLL
-591 VNGGMILVLI
+591 INGVLI
-601 WGIYSYTPFA
+601 LMLILGVDNSAPLA
-611 SLGALLLIVGF
+611 SLGALLLIIGF
-622 NAYILI
+622 NVYILI
-628 IQIRKAKGEES
+628 LQIRKAKGEES
-639 IREATRALAEGDLE
+639 IREATKALAEGDLE
-653 YVAPQMKRLYTEQEI
+653 YVAPKMKRLYTEQEI

-678 LHKAVEKSIYDER
+678 LHKAIEKSLYDER

-710 IINYVELIKREDVD
+710 IINYVELIKREEVD

-733 VLDRK
+733 VLDKK

-770 ELVRQAMGEFEDK
+770 ELLRQAMGEFEDK

-805 GRRTFRVMDN
+805 GRRTFRIMDN

-827 TRVYIDLTCENGRIR
+827 TRVYIDLTCENERVR

-878 GLSIAQDLVRM
+878 GLSIARDLVRM

-907 EFPEYESPVVVNMEE
+907 EFPEYISPVVVNMEE
-922 AAVSEETQMPVLEKK
+922 AAVSEENQMPVLEKT
-937 DSQREEP
+937 DSQKEES

>member
-1 MIMKNVKKMP
+1 MRMKNVKKMP
-11 GSAMVKKLIKIINL
+11 GSAVAKKIIKIINL
-25 GIVLAC
+25 GIVLVC
-31 SFLAM
+31 SLLAM
-36 AFFVYMGSIFGYKD
+36 VFFVYMGSMFGYKD
-50 LDCKNYLETRRF
+50 LDCESYLETRRF
-62 ADSLWQIMS
+62 ADSLWQMMS
-71 RIDGEVTWTENY
+71 RISGEIAWTENY
-83 VDEDENRISISDLT
+83 VDEDESGISISDLT
-97 YDSNTGMSQGGLYAE
+97 YDSNKGMAQGGVYAE
-112 DMRDL
+112 SLQDL
-117 ALKGDYVYSADDF
+117 ALKGDYEYTTDDF
-130 GIWDIDGSGVT
+130 GIWNISGAEVT

-156 IALSNWEIKQTD
+156 IALSNWEIKQAD

-188 NVIAQ
+188 NVVV
-193 EDTSKDVT
+193 EETSGDAAA
-201 VDGEDSGRL
+201 DGEDSGSL
-210 TVSIEAKNAGETTET
+210 TVSIEEKIDGGATEAAVY
-225 GDYSTDVTEI
+225 GTEVV
-235 DAAELEP
+235 AADLEP
-242 SMSQPGPQ
+242 SVTRQGSQ
-250 DAAFSDDCYITYYQ
+250 DAAFSDDCYIAYY
-264 GMELVYSPDEDM
+264 GGTKFVYSPDEDM

-286 IPNELYFLPEDVS
+286 IPNELYFLPEEVS
-299 GSEMGLYFSRFT
+299 DNEMELYFSRFT
-311 SLDDILRIRI
+311 GLGDILRLRI

-345 VRHNGKAYSNVT
+345 VRHNGKVYSNVT
-357 SKEKVASCSAYMT
+357 SREKATSCSAYMT

-376 DEYEVEFFN
+376 DEYEVQFSN

-391 NNTFVTSLMQNLDS
+391 SSTYVTSLMQNLDS

-422 EDIFSQGNQ
+422 EDTFRQDDQ

-438 YTFPALIIGVV
+438 YTLPALVIGVV

-461 LRMSGRV
+461 LRRSGRI
-468 SRDDTTVYL
+468 SGDDTAVYL

-482 IPVEILFIVGILEL
+482 IPVEILFIVGLAEL
-496 VIIFAALESISM
+496 IVIFAALESM
-508 SDYRSIAEITS
+508 AVSDSRSIAEITS
-519 LEYVMVVGCFEGLY
+519 LEYIMVVGCFEGLY
-533 LLGITWLLSIVRRV
+533 LLGITWLLSIARQI
-547 KADCLW
+547 KAGCLW
-553 QHSLV
+553 QHSLI
-558 RSTVRFCKKL
+558 RSGYIFCRKL
-568 VRTVNHQKN
+568 VQTVSRQKN
-577 LAAKAVECFLLYLL
+577 LAAKTAECFAFYLL
-591 VNGGMILVLI
+591 INGVLI
-601 WGIYSYTPFA
+601 LMLILGVDNSAPLA
-611 SLGALLLIVGF
+611 SLGALLLIIGF
-622 NAYILI
+622 NVYILI
-628 IQIRKAKGEES
+628 LQIRKAKGEES
-639 IREATRALAEGDLE
+639 IREATKALAEGDLE
-653 YVAPQMKRLYTEQEI
+653 YVAPKMKRLYTEQEI

-678 LHKAVEKSIYDER
+678 LHKAIEKSLYDER

-710 IINYVELIKREDVD
+710 IINYVELIKREEVD

-733 VLDRK
+733 VLDKK

-770 ELVRQAMGEFEDK
+770 ELLRQAMGEFEDK

-795 PEEAHMIFAD
+795 PEEAYMIFAD
-805 GRRTFRVMDN
+805 GRRTFRIMDN

-827 TRVYIDLTCENGRIR
+827 TRVYIDLTCENERVR

-878 GLSIAQDLVRM
+878 GLSIARDLVRM

-907 EFPEYESPVVVNMEE
+907 EFPEYISPVVVNMEE
-922 AAVSEETQMPVLEKK
+922 AAVSEENQMPVLEKT
-937 DSQREEP
+937 DSQKEES

>member
-1 MIMKNVKKMP
+1 MRMKNVKKMP
-11 GSAMVKKLIKIINL
+11 GSAVAKKIIKIINL
-25 GIVLAC
+25 GIVLVC
-31 SFLAM
+31 SLLAM
-36 AFFVYMGSIFGYKD
+36 VFFVYMGSMFGYKD
-50 LDCKNYLETRRF
+50 LDCESYLETRRF

-71 RIDGEVTWTENY
+71 RISGEIAWTENY
-83 VDEDENRISISDLT
+83 VDEDESGISISDLT
-97 YDSNTGMSQGGLYAE
+97 YDSNKGMAQGGVYAE
-112 DMRDL
+112 SVQNL
-117 ALKGDYVYSADDF
+117 ALKGDYEYTTDDF
-130 GIWDIDGSGVT
+130 GIWNISGAEVT

-156 IALSNWEIKQTD
+156 IALSNWEIKQAD

-188 NVIAQ
+188 NVVA
-193 EDTSKDVT
+193 EES
-201 VDGEDSGRL
+201 SGDAAADEEASGSL
-210 TVSIEAKNAGETTET
+210 TVSIEEKIDGGATEAAVY
-225 GDYSTDVTEI
+225 GTEVV
-235 DAAELEP
+235 AAALEP
-242 SMSQPGPQ
+242 SVTRQGPQ
-250 DAAFSDDCYITYYQ
+250 DAAFSDDCYIAYY
-264 GMELVYSPDEDM
+264 GGTKFVYSPDEDM

-286 IPNELYFLPEDVS
+286 IPNELYFLPEEVS
-299 GSEMGLYFSRFT
+299 DNEMELYFSRFT
-311 SLDDILRIRI
+311 GLGDILRLRI

-345 VRHNGKAYSNVT
+345 VRHNGKVYSNVT
-357 SKEKVASCSAYMT
+357 SREKATSCSAYIT

-376 DEYEVEFFN
+376 DEYEVQFSN

-391 NNTFVTSLMQNLDS
+391 SSTYVTSLMQNLDS

-422 EDIFSQGNQ
+422 EDTFRQDNQ

-438 YTFPALIIGVV
+438 YTFPALVIGVV

-461 LRMSGRV
+461 LRRSGRI
-468 SRDDTTVYL
+468 SGDDTAVYL

-482 IPVEILFIVGILEL
+482 IPVEILFIVGLAEL
-496 VIIFAALESISM
+496 IVIFAALESM
-508 SDYRSIAEITS
+508 AVSDSRSIAEITS
-519 LEYVMVVGCFEGLY
+519 LEYIMVVGCFEGLY
-533 LLGITWLLSIVRRV
+533 LLGITWLLSIVRQV
-547 KADCLW
+547 KAGCLW
-553 QHSLV
+553 QHSLI
-558 RSTVRFCKKL
+558 RSGYIFCRKL
-568 VRTVNHQKN
+568 VQTVSRQKN
-577 LAAKAVECFLLYLL
+577 LAAKTAECFAFYLL
-591 VNGGMILVLI
+591 INGVLI
-601 WGIYSYTPFA
+601 LMLILGVDNSAPLA
-611 SLGALLLIVGF
+611 SLGALLLIIGF
-622 NAYILI
+622 NVYILI
-628 IQIRKAKGEES
+628 LQIRKAKGEES
-639 IREATRALAEGDLE
+639 IREATKALAEGDLE
-653 YVAPQMKRLYTEQEI
+653 YVAPKMKRLYTEQEI

-678 LHKAVEKSIYDER
+678 LHKAIEKSLYDER

-710 IINYVELIKREDVD
+710 IINYVELIKREEVD

-733 VLDRK
+733 VLDKK

-770 ELVRQAMGEFEDK
+770 ELLRQAMGEFEDK

-805 GRRTFRVMDN
+805 GRRTFRIMDN

-827 TRVYIDLTCENGRIR
+827 TRVYIDLTCENERVR

-878 GLSIAQDLVRM
+878 GLSIARDLVRM

-907 EFPEYESPVVVNMEE
+907 EFPEYISPVVVNMEE
-922 AAVSEETQMPVLEKK
+922 AAVSEENQMPVLEKT
-937 DSQREEP
+937 DSQKEES

>member
-1 MIMKNVKKMP
+1 MRMKNVKKMP
-11 GSAMVKKLIKIINL
+11 GSAVAKKIIKIINL
-25 GIVLAC
+25 GIVLVC
-31 SFLAM
+31 SLLAM
-36 AFFVYMGSIFGYKD
+36 VFFVYMGSMFGYKD
-50 LDCKNYLETRRF
+50 LDCESYLETRRF

-71 RIDGEVTWTENY
+71 RISGEIAWTENY
-83 VDEDENRISISDLT
+83 VDEDESGISISDLT
-97 YDSNTGMSQGGLYAE
+97 YDSNKGMAQGGVYAE
-112 DMRDL
+112 SVQDL
-117 ALKGDYVYSADDF
+117 ALKGDYEYTTDDF
-130 GIWDIDGSGVT
+130 GIWNISGAEVT

-156 IALSNWEIKQTD
+156 IALSNWEIKQAD

-188 NVIAQ
+188 NVVA
-193 EDTSKDVT
+193 EES
-201 VDGEDSGRL
+201 SGDAAADEEASGSL
-210 TVSIEAKNAGETTET
+210 TVSIEEKIDGGATEAAVY
-225 GDYSTDVTEI
+225 GTEVV
-235 DAAELEP
+235 AADLEP
-242 SMSQPGPQ
+242 SVTRQGPQ
-250 DAAFSDDCYITYYQ
+250 DAAFSDDCYIAYY
-264 GMELVYSPDEDM
+264 GGTKFVYSPDEDM

-286 IPNELYFLPEDVS
+286 IPNELYFLPEEVS
-299 GSEMGLYFSRFT
+299 DNEMELYFSRFT
-311 SLDDILRIRI
+311 GLGDILRLRI

-345 VRHNGKAYSNVT
+345 VRHNGKVYSNVT
-357 SKEKVASCSAYMT
+357 SREKATSCSAYMT

-376 DEYEVEFFN
+376 DEYEVQFSN

-391 NNTFVTSLMQNLDS
+391 SSTYVTSLMQNLDS

-422 EDIFSQGNQ
+422 EDTFRQDNQ

-438 YTFPALIIGVV
+438 YTFPALVIGVV

-461 LRMSGRV
+461 LRRSGRI
-468 SRDDTTVYL
+468 SGDDTAVYL

-482 IPVEILFIVGILEL
+482 IPVEILFIVGLAEL
-496 VIIFAALESISM
+496 IVIFAALESM
-508 SDYRSIAEITS
+508 AVSDSRSIAEITS
-519 LEYVMVVGCFEGLY
+519 LEYIMVVGCFEGLY
-533 LLGITWLLSIVRRV
+533 LLGITWLLSIVRQV
-547 KADCLW
+547 KAGCLW
-553 QHSLV
+553 QHSLI
-558 RSTVRFCKKL
+558 RSGYIFCRKL
-568 VRTVNHQKN
+568 VQTVSRQKN
-577 LAAKAVECFLLYLL
+577 LAAKTAECFAFYLL
-591 VNGGMILVLI
+591 INGVLI
-601 WGIYSYTPFA
+601 LMLILGVDNSAPLA
-611 SLGALLLIVGF
+611 SLGALLLIIGF
-622 NAYILI
+622 NVYILI
-628 IQIRKAKGEES
+628 LQIRKAKGEES
-639 IREATRALAEGDLE
+639 IREATKALAEGDLE
-653 YVAPQMKRLYTEQEI
+653 YVAPKMKRLYTEQEI

-678 LHKAVEKSIYDER
+678 LHKAIEKSLYDER

-710 IINYVELIKREDVD
+710 IINYVELIKREEVD

-733 VLDRK
+733 VLDKK

-770 ELVRQAMGEFEDK
+770 ELLRQAMGEFEDK
-783 FTEHELK
+783 VTEHELK

-805 GRRTFRVMDN
+805 GRRTFRIMDN

-827 TRVYIDLTCENGRIR
+827 TRVYIDLTCENERVR

-878 GLSIAQDLVRM
+878 GLSIARDLVRM

-907 EFPEYESPVVVNMEE
+907 EFPEYISPVVVNMEE
-922 AAVSEETQMPVLEKK
+922 VAVSEENQMPVLEKT
-937 DSQREEP
+937 DSQKEES

>member
-1 MIMKNVKKMP
+1 MRMKNVKKMP
-11 GSAMVKKLIKIINL
+11 GSAVAKKIIKIINL
-25 GIVLAC
+25 GIVLVC
-31 SFLAM
+31 SLLAM
-36 AFFVYMGSIFGYKD
+36 VFFVYMGSMFGYKD
-50 LDCKNYLETRRF
+50 LDCESYLETRRF

-71 RIDGEVTWTENY
+71 RISGEIAWTENY
-83 VDEDENRISISDLT
+83 VDEDESGISISDLT
-97 YDSNTGMSQGGLYAE
+97 YDSNKGMAQGGVYAE
-112 DMRDL
+112 SVQDL
-117 ALKGDYVYSADDF
+117 ALKGDYEYTTDDF
-130 GIWDIDGSGVT
+130 GIWNISGAEVT

-156 IALSNWEIKQTD
+156 IALSNWEIKQAD

-174 HDDYVRMFMAHATP
+174 HDDYVRMFKAHATP
-188 NVIAQ
+188 NVVA
-193 EDTSKDVT
+193 EES
-201 VDGEDSGRL
+201 SGDAAADEEASGSL
-210 TVSIEAKNAGETTET
+210 TVSIEEKIDGGATEAAVY
-225 GDYSTDVTEI
+225 GTEVV
-235 DAAELEP
+235 AADLEP
-242 SMSQPGPQ
+242 SVTRQGPQ
-250 DAAFSDDCYITYYQ
+250 DAAFSDDCYIAYY
-264 GMELVYSPDEDM
+264 GGTKFVYSPDEDM

-286 IPNELYFLPEDVS
+286 IPNELYFLPEEVS
-299 GSEMGLYFSRFT
+299 DNEMELYFSRFT
-311 SLDDILRIRI
+311 GLGDILRLRI

-345 VRHNGKAYSNVT
+345 VRHNGKVYSNVT
-357 SKEKVASCSAYMT
+357 SREKATSCSAYMT

-376 DEYEVEFFN
+376 DEYEVQFSN

-391 NNTFVTSLMQNLDS
+391 SSTYVTSLMQNLDS

-422 EDIFSQGNQ
+422 EDTFRQDNQ

-438 YTFPALIIGVV
+438 YTFPALVIGVV

-461 LRMSGRV
+461 LRRSGRI
-468 SRDDTTVYL
+468 SGDDTAVYL

-482 IPVEILFIVGILEL
+482 IPVEILFIVGLAEL
-496 VIIFAALESISM
+496 IVIFAALESM
-508 SDYRSIAEITS
+508 AVSDSRSIAEITS
-519 LEYVMVVGCFEGLY
+519 LEYIMVVGCFEGLY
-533 LLGITWLLSIVRRV
+533 LLGITWLLSIVRQV
-547 KADCLW
+547 KAGCLW
-553 QHSLV
+553 QHSLI
-558 RSTVRFCKKL
+558 RSGYIFCRKL
-568 VRTVNHQKN
+568 VQTVSRQKN
-577 LAAKAVECFLLYLL
+577 LAAKTAECFAFYLL
-591 VNGGMILVLI
+591 INGVLI
-601 WGIYSYTPFA
+601 LMLILGVDNSAPLA
-611 SLGALLLIVGF
+611 SLGALLLIIGF
-622 NAYILI
+622 NVYILI
-628 IQIRKAKGEES
+628 LQIRKAKGEES
-639 IREATRALAEGDLE
+639 IREATKALAEGDLE
-653 YVAPQMKRLYTEQEI
+653 YVAPKMKRLYTEQEI

-678 LHKAVEKSIYDER
+678 LHKAIEKSLYDER

-710 IINYVELIKREDVD
+710 IINYVELIKREEVD

-733 VLDRK
+733 VLDKK

-770 ELVRQAMGEFEDK
+770 ELLRQAMGEFEDK

-805 GRRTFRVMDN
+805 GRRTFRIMDN

-827 TRVYIDLTCENGRIR
+827 TRVYIDLTCENERVR

-878 GLSIAQDLVRM
+878 GLSIARDLVRM

-907 EFPEYESPVVVNMEE
+907 EFPEYISPVVVNMEE
-922 AAVSEETQMPVLEKK
+922 AAVSEENQMPVLEKT
-937 DSQREEP
+937 DSQKEES

>member
-1 MIMKNVKKMP
+1 MRMKNVKKMP
-11 GSAMVKKLIKIINL
+11 GSAVAKKIIKIINL
-25 GIVLAC
+25 GIVLVC
-31 SFLAM
+31 SLLAM
-36 AFFVYMGSIFGYKD
+36 VFFVYMGSMFGYKD
-50 LDCKNYLETRRF
+50 LDCESYLETRRF

-71 RIDGEVTWTENY
+71 RISGEIAWTENY
-83 VDEDENRISISDLT
+83 VDEDESGISISDLT
-97 YDSNTGMSQGGLYAE
+97 YDSNKGMAQGGVYAE
-112 DMRDL
+112 SLQDL
-117 ALKGDYVYSADDF
+117 ALKGDYEYTTDDF
-130 GIWDIDGSGVT
+130 GIWNISGAEVT

-156 IALSNWEIKQTD
+156 IALSNWEIKQAD

-188 NVIAQ
+188 NVVVEESS
-193 EDTSKDVT
+193 EDAVAD
-201 VDGEDSGRL
+201 EEASGSL
-210 TVSIEAKNAGETTET
+210 TVSIEAKNDGGATEAAVY
-225 GDYSTDVTEI
+225 GTEVV
-235 DAAELEP
+235 AADLEP
-242 SMSQPGPQ
+242 SVTRQGPQ
-250 DAAFSDDCYITYYQ
+250 DAAFSDDCYIAYY
-264 GMELVYSPDEDM
+264 GGTKFVYSPDEDM

-286 IPNELYFLPEDVS
+286 IPNELYFLPEEVS
-299 GSEMGLYFSRFT
+299 DNEMELYFSRFT
-311 SLDDILRIRI
+311 GLGDILRLRI

-345 VRHNGKAYSNVT
+345 VRHNGKVYSNVT
-357 SKEKVASCSAYMT
+357 SREKATSCSAYMT

-376 DEYEVEFFN
+376 DEYEVQFSN

-391 NNTFVTSLMQNLDS
+391 SSTYVTSLMQNLDS

-422 EDIFSQGNQ
+422 EDTFRQDNQ

-438 YTFPALIIGVV
+438 YTFPALVIGVV

-461 LRMSGRV
+461 LRRSGRI
-468 SRDDTTVYL
+468 SGDDTAVYL

-482 IPVEILFIVGILEL
+482 IPVEILFIVGLAEL
-496 VIIFAALESISM
+496 IVIFAALESM
-508 SDYRSIAEITS
+508 AVSDSRSIAEITS
-519 LEYVMVVGCFEGLY
+519 LEYIMVVGCFEGLY
-533 LLGITWLLSIVRRV
+533 LLGITWLLSIVRQV
-547 KADCLW
+547 KAGCLW
-553 QHSLV
+553 QHSLI
-558 RSTVRFCKKL
+558 RSGYIFCRKL
-568 VRTVNHQKN
+568 VQTVSRQKN
-577 LAAKAVECFLLYLL
+577 LAAKTAECFAFYLL
-591 VNGGMILVLI
+591 INGVLI
-601 WGIYSYTPFA
+601 LMLILGVDNSAPLA
-611 SLGALLLIVGF
+611 SLGALLLIIGF
-622 NAYILI
+622 NVYILI
-628 IQIRKAKGEES
+628 LQIRKAKGEES
-639 IREATRALAEGDLE
+639 IREATKALAEGDLE
-653 YVAPQMKRLYTEQEI
+653 YVAPKMKRLYTEQEI

-678 LHKAVEKSIYDER
+678 LHKAIEKSLYDER

-710 IINYVELIKREDVD
+710 IINYVELIKREEVD

-733 VLDRK
+733 VLDKK

-770 ELVRQAMGEFEDK
+770 ELLRQAMGEFEDK

-805 GRRTFRVMDN
+805 GRRTFRIMDN

-827 TRVYIDLTCENGRIR
+827 TRVYIDLTCENERVR

-878 GLSIAQDLVRM
+878 GLSIARDLVRM

-907 EFPEYESPVVVNMEE
+907 EFPEYISPVVVNMEE
-922 AAVSEETQMPVLEKK
+922 AAVSEENQMPVLEKT
-937 DSQREEP
+937 DSQKEES

>member
-1 MIMKNVKKMP
+1 MRMKNVKKMP
-11 GSAMVKKLIKIINL
+11 GSAVAKKIIKIINL
-25 GIVLAC
+25 GIVLVC
-31 SFLAM
+31 SLLAM
-36 AFFVYMGSIFGYKD
+36 VFFVYMGSMFGYKD
-50 LDCKNYLETRRF
+50 LDCESYLETRRF

-71 RIDGEVTWTENY
+71 RISGEIAWTENY
-83 VDEDENRISISDLT
+83 VDEDESGISISDLT
-97 YDSNTGMSQGGLYAE
+97 YDSNKGMAQGGVYAE
-112 DMRDL
+112 SLQDL
-117 ALKGDYVYSADDF
+117 ALKGDYEYTTDDF
-130 GIWDIDGSGVT
+130 GIWNISGAEVT

-156 IALSNWEIKQTD
+156 IALSNWEIKQAD

-174 HDDYVRMFMAHATP
+174 HDDYVRMFKAHATP
-188 NVIAQ
+188 NVVVEETS
-193 EDTSKDVT
+193 EDAVAD
-201 VDGEDSGRL
+201 EEASGSL
-210 TVSIEAKNAGETTET
+210 TVSIEEKIDGGATEAAVY
-225 GDYSTDVTEI
+225 GTEVV
-235 DAAELEP
+235 AADLEP
-242 SMSQPGPQ
+242 SVTRQGPQ
-250 DAAFSDDCYITYYQ
+250 DAAFSDDCYIAYY
-264 GMELVYSPDEDM
+264 GGAKLVYSPDEDM

-286 IPNELYFLPEDVS
+286 IPNELYFLPEEVS
-299 GSEMGLYFSRFT
+299 DNEMELYFSRFT
-311 SLDDILRIRI
+311 GLGDILRLRI

-345 VRHNGKAYSNVT
+345 VRHNGKVYSNVT
-357 SKEKVASCSAYMT
+357 SREKATSCSAYMT

-376 DEYEVEFFN
+376 DEYEVQFSN

-391 NNTFVTSLMQNLDS
+391 SSTYVTSLMQNLDS

-422 EDIFSQGNQ
+422 EDTFRQDDQ

-438 YTFPALIIGVV
+438 YTLPALVIGVV

-461 LRMSGRV
+461 LRRSGRI
-468 SRDDTTVYL
+468 SGDDTAVYL

-482 IPVEILFIVGILEL
+482 IPVEILFIVGLAEL
-496 VIIFAALESISM
+496 IVIFAALESM
-508 SDYRSIAEITS
+508 AVSDSRSIAEITS
-519 LEYVMVVGCFEGLY
+519 LEYIMVVGCFEGLY
-533 LLGITWLLSIVRRV
+533 LLGITWLLSIARQI
-547 KADCLW
+547 KAGCLW
-553 QHSLV
+553 QHSLI
-558 RSTVRFCKKL
+558 RSGYIFCRKL
-568 VRTVNHQKN
+568 VQTVSRQKN
-577 LAAKAVECFLLYLL
+577 LAAKTAECFAFYLL
-591 VNGGMILVLI
+591 INGVLI
-601 WGIYSYTPFA
+601 LMLILGVDNSAPLA
-611 SLGALLLIVGF
+611 SLGALLLIIGF
-622 NAYILI
+622 NVYILI
-628 IQIRKAKGEES
+628 LQIRKAKGEES
-639 IREATRALAEGDLE
+639 IREATKALAEGDLE
-653 YVAPQMKRLYTEQEI
+653 YVAPKMKRLYTEQEI

-678 LHKAVEKSIYDER
+678 LHKAIEKSLYDER

-710 IINYVELIKREDVD
+710 IINYVELIKREEVD

-733 VLDRK
+733 VLDKK

-770 ELVRQAMGEFEDK
+770 ELLRQAMGEFEDK

-795 PEEAHMIFAD
+795 PEEAYMIFAD
-805 GRRTFRVMDN
+805 GRRTFRIMDN

-827 TRVYIDLTCENGRIR
+827 TRVYIDLTCENERVR

-878 GLSIAQDLVRM
+878 GLSIARDLVRM

-907 EFPEYESPVVVNMEE
+907 EFPEYISPVVVNMEE
-922 AAVSEETQMPVLEKK
+922 AAVSEENPMPILEKT
-937 DSQREEP
+937 DSQKEES

>member
-1 MIMKNVKKMP
+1 MRMKNVKKMP
-11 GSAMVKKLIKIINL
+11 GSAVAKKIIKIINL
-25 GIVLAC
+25 GIVLVC
-31 SFLAM
+31 SLLAM
-36 AFFVYMGSIFGYKD
+36 VFFVYMGSMFGYKD
-50 LDCKNYLETRRF
+50 LDCESYLETRRF

-71 RIDGEVTWTENY
+71 RISGEIAWTENY
-83 VDEDENRISISDLT
+83 VDEDESGISISDLT
-97 YDSNTGMSQGGLYAE
+97 YDSNKGMAQGGVYAE
-112 DMRDL
+112 SVQDL
-117 ALKGDYVYSADDF
+117 ALKGDYEYTTDDF
-130 GIWDIDGSGVT
+130 GIWNISGAEVT

-156 IALSNWEIKQTD
+156 IALSNWEIKQAD

-188 NVIAQ
+188 NVVA
-193 EDTSKDVT
+193 EES
-201 VDGEDSGRL
+201 SGDAAADEEASGSL
-210 TVSIEAKNAGETTET
+210 TVSIEEKNDGGATEAAVY
-225 GDYSTDVTEI
+225 GTEVV
-235 DAAELEP
+235 AADLEP
-242 SMSQPGPQ
+242 SVTRQGPQ
-250 DAAFSDDCYITYYQ
+250 DAAFSDDCYIAYY
-264 GMELVYSPDEDM
+264 GGTKFVYSPDEDM

-286 IPNELYFLPEDVS
+286 IPNELYFLPEEVS
-299 GSEMGLYFSRFT
+299 DNEMELYFSRFT
-311 SLDDILRIRI
+311 GLGDILRLRI

-345 VRHNGKAYSNVT
+345 VRHNGKVYSNVT
-357 SKEKVASCSAYMT
+357 SREKATSCSAYMT

-376 DEYEVEFFN
+376 DEYEVQFSN

-391 NNTFVTSLMQNLDS
+391 SSTYVTSLMQNLDS

-422 EDIFSQGNQ
+422 EDTFRQDNQ

-438 YTFPALIIGVV
+438 YTFPALVIGVV

-461 LRMSGRV
+461 LRRSGRI
-468 SRDDTTVYL
+468 SGDDTAVYL

-482 IPVEILFIVGILEL
+482 IPVEILFIVGLAEL
-496 VIIFAALESISM
+496 IVIFAALESM
-508 SDYRSIAEITS
+508 AVSDSRSIAEITS
-519 LEYVMVVGCFEGLY
+519 LEYIMVVGCFEGLY
-533 LLGITWLLSIVRRV
+533 LLGITWLLSIVRQV
-547 KADCLW
+547 KAGCLW
-553 QHSLV
+553 QHSLI
-558 RSTVRFCKKL
+558 RSGYIFCRKL
-568 VRTVNHQKN
+568 VQTVSRQKN
-577 LAAKAVECFLLYLL
+577 LAAKTAECFAFYLL
-591 VNGGMILVLI
+591 INGVLI
-601 WGIYSYTPFA
+601 LMLILGVDNSAPLA
-611 SLGALLLIVGF
+611 SLGALLLIIGF
-622 NAYILI
+622 NVYILI
-628 IQIRKAKGEES
+628 LQIRKAKGEES
-639 IREATRALAEGDLE
+639 IREATKALAEGDLE
-653 YVAPQMKRLYTEQEI
+653 YVAPKMKRLYTEQEI

-678 LHKAVEKSIYDER
+678 LHKAIEKSLYDER

-710 IINYVELIKREDVD
+710 IINYVELIKREEVD

-733 VLDRK
+733 VLDKK

-770 ELVRQAMGEFEDK
+770 ELLRQAMGEFEDK

-805 GRRTFRVMDN
+805 GRRTFRIMDN

-827 TRVYIDLTCENGRIR
+827 TRVYIDLTCENERVR

-878 GLSIAQDLVRM
+878 GLSIARDLVRM

-907 EFPEYESPVVVNMEE
+907 EFPEYISPVVVNMEE
-922 AAVSEETQMPVLEKK
+922 AAVSEENQMPVLEKT
-937 DSQREEP
+937 DSQKEES

>member
-1 MIMKNVKKMP
+1 MRMKNVKKMP
-11 GSAMVKKLIKIINL
+11 GSAVAKKIIKIINL
-25 GIVLAC
+25 GIVLVC
-31 SFLAM
+31 SLLAM
-36 AFFVYMGSIFGYKD
+36 VFFVYMGSMFGYKD
-50 LDCKNYLETRRF
+50 LDCESYLETRRF

-71 RIDGEVTWTENY
+71 RISGEIAWTENY
-83 VDEDENRISISDLT
+83 VDEDESGISISDLT
-97 YDSNTGMSQGGLYAE
+97 YDSNKGMAQGGVYAE
-112 DMRDL
+112 SVQDL
-117 ALKGDYVYSADDF
+117 ALKGDYEYTTDDF
-130 GIWDIDGSGVT
+130 GIWNISGAEVT

-156 IALSNWEIKQTD
+156 IALSNWEIKQAD

-188 NVIAQ
+188 NVVAEESS
-193 EDTSKDVT
+193 EDAVAD
-201 VDGEDSGRL
+201 EEASGSL
-210 TVSIEAKNAGETTET
+210 TVSIEEKNDGGATEAAVY
-225 GDYSTDVTEI
+225 GTEVV
-235 DAAELEP
+235 AADLEP
-242 SMSQPGPQ
+242 SVTRQGPQ
-250 DAAFSDDCYITYYQ
+250 DAAFSDDCYIAYY
-264 GMELVYSPDEDM
+264 GGTKFVYSPDEDM

-286 IPNELYFLPEDVS
+286 IPNELYFLPEEVS
-299 GSEMGLYFSRFT
+299 DNEMELYFSRFT
-311 SLDDILRIRI
+311 GLGDILRLRI

-345 VRHNGKAYSNVT
+345 VRHNGKVYSNVT
-357 SKEKVASCSAYMT
+357 SREKATSCSAYMT

-376 DEYEVEFFN
+376 DEYEVQFSN

-391 NNTFVTSLMQNLDS
+391 SSTYVTSLMQNLDS

-422 EDIFSQGNQ
+422 EDTFRQDNQ

-438 YTFPALIIGVV
+438 YTFPALVIGVV

-461 LRMSGRV
+461 LRRSGRI
-468 SRDDTTVYL
+468 SGDDTAVYL

-482 IPVEILFIVGILEL
+482 IPVEILFIVGLAEL
-496 VIIFAALESISM
+496 IVIFAALESM
-508 SDYRSIAEITS
+508 AVSDSRSIAEITS
-519 LEYVMVVGCFEGLY
+519 LEYIMVVGCFEGLY
-533 LLGITWLLSIVRRV
+533 LLGITWLLSIVRQV
-547 KADCLW
+547 KAGCLW
-553 QHSLV
+553 QHSLI
-558 RSTVRFCKKL
+558 RSGYIFCRKL
-568 VRTVNHQKN
+568 VQTVSRQKN
-577 LAAKAVECFLLYLL
+577 LAAKTAECFAFYLL
-591 VNGGMILVLI
+591 INGVLI
-601 WGIYSYTPFA
+601 LMLILGVDNSAPLA
-611 SLGALLLIVGF
+611 SLGALLLIIGF
-622 NAYILI
+622 NVYILI
-628 IQIRKAKGEES
+628 LQIRKAKGEES
-639 IREATRALAEGDLE
+639 IREATKALAEGDLE
-653 YVAPQMKRLYTEQEI
+653 YVAPKMKRLYTEQEI

-678 LHKAVEKSIYDER
+678 LHKAIEKSLYDER

-710 IINYVELIKREDVD
+710 IINYVELIKREEVD

-733 VLDRK
+733 VLDKK

-770 ELVRQAMGEFEDK
+770 ELLRQAMGEFEDK

-805 GRRTFRVMDN
+805 GRRTFRIMDN

-827 TRVYIDLTCENGRIR
+827 TRVYIDLTCENERVR

-848 SKAPLNIEVSEL
+848 SKAPMNIEVSEL

-878 GLSIAQDLVRM
+878 GLSIARDLVRM

-907 EFPEYESPVVVNMEE
+907 EFPEYISPVVVNMEE
-922 AAVSEETQMPVLEKK
+922 AAVSEENQMPVLEKT
-937 DSQREEP
+937 DSQKEES

>member
-1 MIMKNVKKMP
+1 MRMKNVKKMP
-11 GSAMVKKLIKIINL
+11 GSAVAKKIIKIINL
-25 GIVLAC
+25 GIVLVC
-31 SFLAM
+31 SLLAM
-36 AFFVYMGSIFGYKD
+36 VFFVYMGSMFGYKD
-50 LDCKNYLETRRF
+50 LDCESYLETRRF

-71 RIDGEVTWTENY
+71 RISGEIAWTENY
-83 VDEDENRISISDLT
+83 VDEDESGISISDLT
-97 YDSNTGMSQGGLYAE
+97 YDSNKGMAQGGVYAE
-112 DMRDL
+112 SLQDL
-117 ALKGDYVYSADDF
+117 ALKGDYEYTTDDF
-130 GIWDIDGSGVT
+130 GIWNISGAEVT
-141 DADGEEVQFNDSWYQ
+141 DAAGEEVQFNDSWYQ
-156 IALSNWEIKQTD
+156 IALSNWEIKQAD

-188 NVIAQ
+188 NVVA
-193 EDTSKDVT
+193 EES
-201 VDGEDSGRL
+201 SGDAAADEEASGSL
-210 TVSIEAKNAGETTET
+210 TVSIEEKNDGGATEAAVY
-225 GDYSTDVTEI
+225 GTEVV
-235 DAAELEP
+235 AADLEP
-242 SMSQPGPQ
+242 SVTRQGPQ
-250 DAAFSDDCYITYYQ
+250 DAAFSDDCYIAYY
-264 GMELVYSPDEDM
+264 GGTKFVYSPDEDM

-286 IPNELYFLPEDVS
+286 IPNELYFLPEEVS
-299 GSEMGLYFSRFT
+299 DNEMELYFSRFT
-311 SLDDILRIRI
+311 GLGDILRLRI

-345 VRHNGKAYSNVT
+345 VRHNGKVYSNVT
-357 SKEKVASCSAYMT
+357 SREKATSCSAYMT

-376 DEYEVEFFN
+376 DEYEVQFSN

-391 NNTFVTSLMQNLDS
+391 SSTYVTSLMQNLDS

-422 EDIFSQGNQ
+422 EDTFRQDNQ

-438 YTFPALIIGVV
+438 YTFPALVIGVV

-461 LRMSGRV
+461 LRRSGRI
-468 SRDDTTVYL
+468 SGDDTAVYL

-482 IPVEILFIVGILEL
+482 IPVEILFIVGLAEL
-496 VIIFAALESISM
+496 IVIFAALESM
-508 SDYRSIAEITS
+508 AVSDSRSIAEITS
-519 LEYVMVVGCFEGLY
+519 LEYIMVVGCFEGLY
-533 LLGITWLLSIVRRV
+533 LLGITWLLSIVRQV
-547 KADCLW
+547 KAGCLW
-553 QHSLV
+553 QHSLI
-558 RSTVRFCKKL
+558 RSGYIFCRKL
-568 VRTVNHQKN
+568 VQTVSRQKN
-577 LAAKAVECFLLYLL
+577 LAAKTAECFAFYLL
-591 VNGGMILVLI
+591 INGVLI
-601 WGIYSYTPFA
+601 LMLILGVDNSAPLA
-611 SLGALLLIVGF
+611 SLGALLLIIGF
-622 NAYILI
+622 NVYILI
-628 IQIRKAKGEES
+628 LQIRKAKGEES
-639 IREATRALAEGDLE
+639 IREATKALAEGDLE
-653 YVAPQMKRLYTEQEI
+653 YVAPKMKRLYTEQEI

-678 LHKAVEKSIYDER
+678 LHKAIEKSLYDER

-710 IINYVELIKREDVD
+710 IINYVELIKREEVD

-733 VLDRK
+733 VLGKK

-770 ELVRQAMGEFEDK
+770 ELLRQAMGEFEDK

-805 GRRTFRVMDN
+805 GRRTFRIMDN

-827 TRVYIDLTCENGRIR
+827 TRVYIDLTCENERVR

-878 GLSIAQDLVRM
+878 GLSIARDLVRM

-907 EFPEYESPVVVNMEE
+907 EFPEYISPVVVNMEE
-922 AAVSEETQMPVLEKK
+922 AAVSEENQMPVLEKT
-937 DSQREEP
+937 DSQKEES

>member
-1 MIMKNVKKMP
+1 MRMKNVKKMP
-11 GSAMVKKLIKIINL
+11 GSAVAKKIIKIINL
-25 GIVLAC
+25 GIVLVC
-31 SFLAM
+31 SLLAM
-36 AFFVYMGSIFGYKD
+36 VFFVYMGSMFGYKD
-50 LDCKNYLETRRF
+50 LDCESYLETRRF

-71 RIDGEVTWTENY
+71 RISGEIAWTENY
-83 VDEDENRISISDLT
+83 VDEDESGISISDLT
-97 YDSNTGMSQGGLYAE
+97 YDSNKGMAQGGVYTE
-112 DMRDL
+112 SVRDL
-117 ALKGDYVYSADDF
+117 ALKGDYEYTTDDF
-130 GIWDIDGSGVT
+130 GIWNISGAEVT

-156 IALSNWEIKQTD
+156 IALSNWEIKQAD

-174 HDDYVRMFMAHATP
+174 HDDYVRMFKAHATP
-188 NVIAQ
+188 NVVV
-193 EDTSKDVT
+193 EETSGDAAA
-201 VDGEDSGRL
+201 DEEASGSL
-210 TVSIEAKNAGETTET
+210 TVSIEEKIDGGATEAAVY
-225 GDYSTDVTEI
+225 GTEVV
-235 DAAELEP
+235 AADLEP
-242 SMSQPGPQ
+242 SVTRQGPQ
-250 DAAFSDDCYITYYQ
+250 DAAFSDDCYIAYY
-264 GMELVYSPDEDM
+264 GGAKLVYSPDEDM

-286 IPNELYFLPEDVS
+286 IPNELYFLPEEVS
-299 GSEMGLYFSRFT
+299 DNEMELYFSRFT
-311 SLDDILRIRI
+311 GLDDILRLRI

-345 VRHNGKAYSNVT
+345 VRHNGKVYSNVT
-357 SKEKVASCSAYMT
+357 SREKATSCSAYMT

-376 DEYEVEFFN
+376 DEYEVQFSN

-391 NNTFVTSLMQNLDS
+391 SSTYVTSLMQNLDS

-422 EDIFSQGNQ
+422 EDTFRQGDQ

-438 YTFPALIIGVV
+438 YTFPALVIGVV

-461 LRMSGRV
+461 LRRSGRI
-468 SRDDTTVYL
+468 SGDDTAVYL

-482 IPVEILFIVGILEL
+482 IPVEILFIVGLAEL
-496 VIIFAALESISM
+496 IVIFAALESMAM
-508 SDYRSIAEITS
+508 SDFRSIAEITS
-519 LEYVMVVGCFEGLY
+519 REYIMVVGCFEGLY
-533 LLGITWLLSIVRRV
+533 LLGITWLLSIVRQV
-547 KADCLW
+547 KAGCLW
-553 QHSLV
+553 QHSLI
-558 RSTVRFCKKL
+558 RSGYIFCRKL
-568 VRTVNHQKN
+568 VQTVSRQKN
-577 LAAKAVECFLLYLL
+577 LVAKTAECFAFYLL
-591 VNGGMILVLI
+591 INGVLI
-601 WGIYSYTPFA
+601 LMLILGVNNSAPLA
-611 SLGALLLIVGF
+611 SLGALLLIIGF
-622 NAYILI
+622 NVYILI
-628 IQIRKAKGEES
+628 LQIRKAKGEES
-639 IREATRALAEGDLE
+639 IREATKALAEGDLE
-653 YVAPQMKRLYTEQEI
+653 YVAPKMKRLYTEQEI

-678 LHKAVEKSIYDER
+678 LHKAIEKSLYDER

-710 IINYVELIKREDVD
+710 IINYVELIKREEVD

-733 VLDRK
+733 VLDKK

-770 ELVRQAMGEFEDK
+770 ELLRQAMGEFEDK

-805 GRRTFRVMDN
+805 GRRTFRIMDN

-827 TRVYIDLTCENGRIR
+827 TRVYIDLTCENERVR

-878 GLSIAQDLVRM
+878 GLSIARDLVRM

-907 EFPEYESPVVVNMEE
+907 EFPEYISPVVVNMEE
-922 AAVSEETQMPVLEKK
+922 AAVSEENQMPVLEKT
-937 DSQREEP
+937 DSQKEES

>member
-1 MIMKNVKKMP
+1 MRMKNVKKMP
-11 GSAMVKKLIKIINL
+11 GSAVAKKIIKIINL
-25 GIVLAC
+25 GIVLVC
-31 SFLAM
+31 SLLAM
-36 AFFVYMGSIFGYKD
+36 VFFVYMGSMFGYKD
-50 LDCKNYLETRRF
+50 LDCESYLETRRF

-71 RIDGEVTWTENY
+71 RISGEIAWTENY
-83 VDEDENRISISDLT
+83 VDEDESGISISDLT
-97 YDSNTGMSQGGLYAE
+97 YDSNKGMAQGGVYAE
-112 DMRDL
+112 SLQDL
-117 ALKGDYVYSADDF
+117 ALKGDYEYTTDDF
-130 GIWDIDGSGVT
+130 GIWNISGAEVT

-156 IALSNWEIKQTD
+156 IALSNWEIKQAD

-174 HDDYVRMFMAHATP
+174 HDDYVRMFKAHATP
-188 NVIAQ
+188 NVVVEETS
-193 EDTSKDVT
+193 EDAVAD
-201 VDGEDSGRL
+201 EEASGSL
-210 TVSIEAKNAGETTET
+210 TVSIEEKIDGGTTEAAV
-225 GDYSTDVTEI
+225 SRTEVV
-235 DAAELEP
+235 AADLEP
-242 SMSQPGPQ
+242 SVTRQGPQ
-250 DAAFSDDCYITYYQ
+250 DAAFSDDCYIAYY
-264 GMELVYSPDEDM
+264 GGAKLVYSPDEDM

-286 IPNELYFLPEDVS
+286 IPNELYFLPEEVS
-299 GSEMGLYFSRFT
+299 DNEMELYFSRFT
-311 SLDDILRIRI
+311 GLGDILRLRI

-345 VRHNGKAYSNVT
+345 VRHNGKVYSNVT
-357 SKEKVASCSAYMT
+357 SREKATSCSAYMT

-376 DEYEVEFFN
+376 DEYEVQFSN

-391 NNTFVTSLMQNLDS
+391 SSTYVTSLMQNLDS

-422 EDIFSQGNQ
+422 EDTFRQDNQ

-438 YTFPALIIGVV
+438 YTFPALVIGVV

-461 LRMSGRV
+461 LRRSGRI
-468 SRDDTTVYL
+468 SGDDTAVYL

-482 IPVEILFIVGILEL
+482 IPVEILFIVGLAEL
-496 VIIFAALESISM
+496 IVIFAALESM
-508 SDYRSIAEITS
+508 AVSDSRNIATITS
-519 LEYVMVVGCFEGLY
+519 LEYIMVVGCFEGLY
-533 LLGITWLLSIVRRV
+533 LLGITWLLSIVRQV
-547 KADCLW
+547 KAGCLW
-553 QHSLV
+553 QHSLI
-558 RSTVRFCKKL
+558 RSGYIFCRKL
-568 VRTVNHQKN
+568 VQTVSRQKN
-577 LAAKAVECFLLYLL
+577 LAAKTAECFAFYLL
-591 VNGGMILVLI
+591 INGVLI
-601 WGIYSYTPFA
+601 LMLILGVDNSAPLA
-611 SLGALLLIVGF
+611 SLGALLLIIGF
-622 NAYILI
+622 NVYILV

-639 IREATRALAEGDLE
+639 IREATKALAEGDLE
-653 YVAPQMKRLYTEQEI
+653 YVAPKMKRLYTEQEI

-678 LHKAVEKSIYDER
+678 LHKAIEKSLYDER

-710 IINYVELIKREDVD
+710 IINYVELIKREEVD

-733 VLDRK
+733 VLDKK

-770 ELVRQAMGEFEDK
+770 ELLRQAMGEFEDK

-805 GRRTFRVMDN
+805 GRRTFRIMDN

-827 TRVYIDLTCENGRIR
+827 TRVYIDLTCENERVR

-878 GLSIAQDLVRM
+878 GLSIARDLVRM

-907 EFPEYESPVVVNMEE
+907 EFPEYISPVVVNMEE
-922 AAVSEETQMPVLEKK
+922 AAVSEENQMPVLEKT
-937 DSQREEP
+937 DSQKEES

>member
-1 MIMKNVKKMP
+1 MRMKNVKKMP
-11 GSAMVKKLIKIINL
+11 GSAVAKKIIKIINL
-25 GIVLAC
+25 GIVLVC
-31 SFLAM
+31 SLLAM
-36 AFFVYMGSIFGYKD
+36 VFFVYMGSMFGYKD
-50 LDCKNYLETRRF
+50 LDCESYLETRRF

-71 RIDGEVTWTENY
+71 RISGEIAWTENY
-83 VDEDENRISISDLT
+83 VDEDESGISISDLT
-97 YDSNTGMSQGGLYAE
+97 YDSNKGMAQGGVYAE
-112 DMRDL
+112 SVQNL
-117 ALKGDYVYSADDF
+117 ALKGDYEYTTDDF
-130 GIWDIDGSGVT
+130 GIWNISGAEVT

-156 IALSNWEIKQTD
+156 IALSNWEIKQAD

-188 NVIAQ
+188 NVVA
-193 EDTSKDVT
+193 EES
-201 VDGEDSGRL
+201 SGDAAADEEASGSL
-210 TVSIEAKNAGETTET
+210 TVSIEEKIDGGATEAAVY
-225 GDYSTDVTEI
+225 GTEVV
-235 DAAELEP
+235 AADLEP
-242 SMSQPGPQ
+242 SVTRQGPQ
-250 DAAFSDDCYITYYQ
+250 DAAFSDDCYIAYY
-264 GMELVYSPDEDM
+264 GGTKFVYSPDEDM

-286 IPNELYFLPEDVS
+286 IPNELYFLPEEVS
-299 GSEMGLYFSRFT
+299 DNEMELYFSRFT
-311 SLDDILRIRI
+311 GLGDILRLRI

-345 VRHNGKAYSNVT
+345 VRHNGKVYSNVT
-357 SKEKVASCSAYMT
+357 SREKATSCSAYMT

-376 DEYEVEFFN
+376 DEYEVQFSN

-391 NNTFVTSLMQNLDS
+391 SSTYVTSLMQNLDS

-422 EDIFSQGNQ
+422 EDTFRQDNQ

-438 YTFPALIIGVV
+438 YTFPALVIGVV

-461 LRMSGRV
+461 LRRSGRI
-468 SRDDTTVYL
+468 SGDDTAVYL

-482 IPVEILFIVGILEL
+482 IPVEILFIVGLAEL
-496 VIIFAALESISM
+496 IVIFAALESM
-508 SDYRSIAEITS
+508 AVSDFRSIAEITS
-519 LEYVMVVGCFEGLY
+519 REYIMVVGCFEGLY
-533 LLGITWLLSIVRRV
+533 LLGITWLLSIVRQV
-547 KADCLW
+547 KAGCLW
-553 QHSLV
+553 QHSLI
-558 RSTVRFCKKL
+558 RSGYIFCRKL
-568 VRTVNHQKN
+568 VQTVSRQKN
-577 LAAKAVECFLLYLL
+577 LAAKTAECFAFYLL
-591 VNGGMILVLI
+591 INGVLI
-601 WGIYSYTPFA
+601 LMLILGVDNSAPLA
-611 SLGALLLIVGF
+611 SLGALLLIIGF
-622 NAYILI
+622 NVYILI
-628 IQIRKAKGEES
+628 LQIRKAKGEES
-639 IREATRALAEGDLE
+639 IREATKALAEGDLE
-653 YVAPQMKRLYTEQEI
+653 YVAPKMKRLYTEQEI

-678 LHKAVEKSIYDER
+678 LHKAIEKSLYDER

-710 IINYVELIKREDVD
+710 IINYVELIKREEVD

-733 VLDRK
+733 VLDKK

-770 ELVRQAMGEFEDK
+770 ELLRQAMGEFEDK

-805 GRRTFRVMDN
+805 GRRTFRIMDN

-827 TRVYIDLTCENGRIR
+827 TRVYIDLTCENERVR

-878 GLSIAQDLVRM
+878 GLSIARDLVRM

-907 EFPEYESPVVVNMEE
+907 EFPEYISPVVVNMEE
-922 AAVSEETQMPVLEKK
+922 AAVSEENQMPVLEKT
-937 DSQREEP
+937 DSQKEES

>member
-1 MIMKNVKKMP
+1 MRMKNVKKMP
-11 GSAMVKKLIKIINL
+11 GSAMVKKILKIVNL
-25 GIVLAC
+25 GIILAC
-31 SFLAM
+31 SLLAM
-36 AFFVYMGSIFGYKD
+36 AFFTYMGSMFGYKD
-50 LDCKNYLETRRF
+50 LDCESYLETRRF

-71 RIDGEVTWTENY
+71 RISGEIAWTENY
-83 VDEDENRISISDLT
+83 VDEDESGISISDLT
-97 YDSNTGMSQGGLYAE
+97 YDSNKGMAQGGVYTE
-112 DMRDL
+112 SVQDL
-117 ALKGDYVYSADDF
+117 ALKGDYEYTTDDF
-130 GIWDIDGSGVT
+130 GIWNISGAEVT

-156 IALSNWEIKQTD
+156 IALSNWEIKQAD

-188 NVIAQ
+188 NVVV
-193 EDTSKDVT
+193 EESSGDTAA
-201 VDGEDSGRL
+201 DGEVSGSL
-210 TVSIEAKNAGETTET
+210 TVSIEAKNDGGATEAAVY
-225 GDYSTDVTEI
+225 GTEVV
-235 DAAELEP
+235 AADLEP
-242 SMSQPGPQ
+242 SVTRQGPQ
-250 DAAFSDDCYITYYQ
+250 DAAFSDDCYIAYY
-264 GMELVYSPDEDM
+264 GGTKFVYSPDEDM

-286 IPNELYFLPEDVS
+286 IPNELYFLPEEVS
-299 GSEMGLYFSRFT
+299 DNEMELYFSRFT
-311 SLDDILRIRI
+311 GLDDILRLRI

-331 VKDINFNERNLAYY
+331 VRDINFNERNLAYY
-345 VRHNGKAYSNVT
+345 VRHNGKVYSNVT
-357 SKEKVASCSAYMT
+357 SREKATSCSAYMT

-376 DEYEVEFFN
+376 DEYEVEFSN
-385 FKNTYI
+385 FKNAYI
-391 NNTFVTSLMQNLDS
+391 NSTYVTSLMQNLDS

-422 EDIFSQGNQ
+422 EDTFSQGNQ

-449 TAIAAIWLFVHI
+449 TAIAAIWLLVHI

-468 SRDDTTVYL
+468 SRDDTAIYL

-482 IPVEILFIVGILEL
+482 IPVEILFIVGIAEL
-496 VIIFAALESISM
+496 IVIFAALESMTM

-519 LEYVMVVGCFEGLY
+519 LEYIMLVGCFEGLY

-547 KADCLW
+547 KAGCLW
-553 QHSLV
+553 QHSLI
-558 RSTVRFCKKL
+558 RSGYIFCRKL
-568 VRTVNHQKN
+568 VQNVSHQKN
-577 LAAKAVECFLLYLL
+577 LAAKAAECFAFYLL
-591 VNGGMILVLI
+591 INGLLVLMLI
-601 WGIYSYTPFA
+601 LGVDNSAPLA
-611 SLGALLLIVGF
+611 SLGALIMIVGF
-622 NAYILI
+622 NVYILI
-628 IQIRKAKGEES
+628 MQIRKAKGEES
-639 IREATRALAEGDLE
+639 IREATKALAEGDLE

-678 LHKAVEKSIYDER
+678 LHKAIEKSLYDER

-710 IINYVELIKREDVD
+710 IINYVELIKREEVD

-733 VLDRK
+733 VLDKK

-770 ELVRQAMGEFEDK
+770 ELLRQAMGEFEDK

-805 GRRTFRVMDN
+805 GRRTFRIMDN

-827 TRVYIDLTCENGRIR
+827 TRVYIDLTCKDGRVR

-878 GLSIAQDLVRM
+878 GLSIARDLVRM

-907 EFPEYESPVVVNMEE
+907 EFPEYVSPVVVNMEE
-922 AAVSEETQMPVLEKK
+922 AAVSEEN
-937 DSQREEP
+937 

>member
-1 MIMKNVKKMP
+1 MRMKNVKKMP
-11 GSAMVKKLIKIINL
+11 GSAVAKKIIKIINL
-25 GIVLAC
+25 GIVLVC
-31 SFLAM
+31 SLLAM
-36 AFFVYMGSIFGYKD
+36 VFFVYMGSMFGYKD
-50 LDCKNYLETRRF
+50 LDCESYLETRRF

-71 RIDGEVTWTENY
+71 RISGEIAWTENY
-83 VDEDENRISISDLT
+83 VDEDESGISISDLT
-97 YDSNTGMSQGGLYAE
+97 YDSNKGMAQGGVYAE
-112 DMRDL
+112 SVQDL
-117 ALKGDYVYSADDF
+117 ALKGDYEYTTDDF
-130 GIWDIDGSGVT
+130 GIWNISGAEVT

-156 IALSNWEIKQTD
+156 IALSNWEIKQAD

-188 NVIAQ
+188 NVVA
-193 EDTSKDVT
+193 EES
-201 VDGEDSGRL
+201 SGDAAADEEASGSL
-210 TVSIEAKNAGETTET
+210 TVSIEEKIDGGATEAAVY
-225 GDYSTDVTEI
+225 GTEVV
-235 DAAELEP
+235 AADLEP
-242 SMSQPGPQ
+242 SVTRQGPQ
-250 DAAFSDDCYITYYQ
+250 DAAFSDDCYIAYY
-264 GMELVYSPDEDM
+264 GGTKFVYSPDEDM

-286 IPNELYFLPEDVS
+286 IPNELYFLPEEVS
-299 GSEMGLYFSRFT
+299 DNEMELYFSRFT
-311 SLDDILRIRI
+311 GLGDILRLRI

-345 VRHNGKAYSNVT
+345 VRHNGKVYSNVT
-357 SKEKVASCSAYMT
+357 SREKATSCSAYMT

-376 DEYEVEFFN
+376 DEYEVQFSN

-391 NNTFVTSLMQNLDS
+391 SSTYVTSLMQNLDS

-422 EDIFSQGNQ
+422 EDTFRQDNQ

-438 YTFPALIIGVV
+438 YTFPALVIGVV

-461 LRMSGRV
+461 LRRSGRI
-468 SRDDTTVYL
+468 SGDDTAVYL

-482 IPVEILFIVGILEL
+482 IPVEILFIVGLAEL
-496 VIIFAALESISM
+496 IVIFAALESM
-508 SDYRSIAEITS
+508 AVSDSRSIAEITS
-519 LEYVMVVGCFEGLY
+519 LEYIMVVGCFEGLY
-533 LLGITWLLSIVRRV
+533 LLGITWLLSIVRQV
-547 KADCLW
+547 KAGCLW
-553 QHSLV
+553 QHSLI
-558 RSTVRFCKKL
+558 RSGYIFCRKL
-568 VRTVNHQKN
+568 VQTVSRQKN
-577 LAAKAVECFLLYLL
+577 LAAKTAECFAFYLL
-591 VNGGMILVLI
+591 INGVLI
-601 WGIYSYTPFA
+601 LMLILGVDNSAPLA
-611 SLGALLLIVGF
+611 SLGALLLIIGF
-622 NAYILI
+622 NVYILI
-628 IQIRKAKGEES
+628 LQIRKAKGEES
-639 IREATRALAEGDLE
+639 IREATKALAEGDLE
-653 YVAPQMKRLYTEQEI
+653 YVAPKMKRLYTEQEI

-678 LHKAVEKSIYDER
+678 LHKAIEKSLYDER

-710 IINYVELIKREDVD
+710 IINYVELIKREEVD

-733 VLDRK
+733 VLDKK

-770 ELVRQAMGEFEDK
+770 ELFRQAMGEFEDK

-805 GRRTFRVMDN
+805 GRRTFRIMDN

-827 TRVYIDLTCENGRIR
+827 TRVYIDLTCENERVR

-878 GLSIAQDLVRM
+878 GLSIARDLVRM

-907 EFPEYESPVVVNMEE
+907 EFPEYISPVVVNMEE
-922 AAVSEETQMPVLEKK
+922 AAVSEENQMPVLEKT
-937 DSQREEP
+937 DSQKEES

>member
-1 MIMKNVKKMP
+1 MRMKNVKKMP
-11 GSAMVKKLIKIINL
+11 GSAVAKKIIKIINL
-25 GIVLAC
+25 GIVLVC
-31 SFLAM
+31 SLLAM
-36 AFFVYMGSIFGYKD
+36 VFFVYMGSMFGYKD
-50 LDCKNYLETRRF
+50 LDCESYLETRRF

-71 RIDGEVTWTENY
+71 RISGEIAWTENY
-83 VDEDENRISISDLT
+83 VDEDESGISISDLT
-97 YDSNTGMSQGGLYAE
+97 YDSNKGMAQGGVYAE
-112 DMRDL
+112 SLQDL
-117 ALKGDYVYSADDF
+117 ALKGDYEYTTDDF
-130 GIWDIDGSGVT
+130 GIWNISGAEVT

-156 IALSNWEIKQTD
+156 IALSNWEIKQAD

-188 NVIAQ
+188 NVVV
-193 EDTSKDVT
+193 EESSGDTAAD
-201 VDGEDSGRL
+201 EEASGSL
-210 TVSIEAKNAGETTET
+210 TVSIEEKIDGGATEAAVY
-225 GDYSTDVTEI
+225 GTEVV
-235 DAAELEP
+235 AADLEP
-242 SMSQPGPQ
+242 SVTRQGPQ
-250 DAAFSDDCYITYYQ
+250 DAAFSDDCYIAYY
-264 GMELVYSPDEDM
+264 GGTKFVYSPDEDM

-286 IPNELYFLPEDVS
+286 IPNELYFLPEEVS
-299 GSEMGLYFSRFT
+299 DNEMELYFSRFT
-311 SLDDILRIRI
+311 GLGDILRLRI

-345 VRHNGKAYSNVT
+345 VRHNGKVYSNVT
-357 SKEKVASCSAYMT
+357 SREKATSCSAYMT

-376 DEYEVEFFN
+376 DEYEVQFSN

-391 NNTFVTSLMQNLDS
+391 SSTYVTSLMQNLDS

-422 EDIFSQGNQ
+422 EDTFRQDNQ

-438 YTFPALIIGVV
+438 YTFPALVIGVV

-461 LRMSGRV
+461 LRRSGRI
-468 SRDDTTVYL
+468 SGDDTAVYL

-482 IPVEILFIVGILEL
+482 IPVEILFIVGLAEL
-496 VIIFAALESISM
+496 IVIFAALESM
-508 SDYRSIAEITS
+508 AVSDSRSIAEITS
-519 LEYVMVVGCFEGLY
+519 LEYIMVVGCFEGLY
-533 LLGITWLLSIVRRV
+533 LLGITWLLSIVRQV
-547 KADCLW
+547 KAGCLW
-553 QHSLV
+553 QHSLI
-558 RSTVRFCKKL
+558 RSGYIFCRKL
-568 VRTVNHQKN
+568 VQTVSRQKN
-577 LAAKAVECFLLYLL
+577 LAAKTAECFAFYLL
-591 VNGGMILVLI
+591 INGVLI
-601 WGIYSYTPFA
+601 LMLILGVDNSAPLA
-611 SLGALLLIVGF
+611 SLGALLLIIGF
-622 NAYILI
+622 NVYILI
-628 IQIRKAKGEES
+628 LQIRKAKGEES
-639 IREATRALAEGDLE
+639 IREATKALAEGDLE
-653 YVAPQMKRLYTEQEI
+653 YVAPKMKRLYTEQEI

-678 LHKAVEKSIYDER
+678 LHKAIEKSLYDER

-710 IINYVELIKREDVD
+710 IINYVELIKREEVD

-733 VLDRK
+733 VLDKK

-770 ELVRQAMGEFEDK
+770 ELLRQAMGEFEDK

-805 GRRTFRVMDN
+805 GRRTFRIMDN

-827 TRVYIDLTCENGRIR
+827 TRVYIDLTCENERVR

-878 GLSIAQDLVRM
+878 GLSIARDLVRM

-907 EFPEYESPVVVNMEE
+907 EFPEYISPVVVNMEE
-922 AAVSEETQMPVLEKK
+922 AAVSEENQMPVLEKT
-937 DSQREEP
+937 DSQKEES

>member
-1 MIMKNVKKMP
+1 MRMKNVKKMP
-11 GSAMVKKLIKIINL
+11 GSAVAKKIIKIINL
-25 GIVLAC
+25 GIVLVC
-31 SFLAM
+31 SLLAM
-36 AFFVYMGSIFGYKD
+36 VFFVYMGSMFGYKD
-50 LDCKNYLETRRF
+50 LDCESYLETRRF

-71 RIDGEVTWTENY
+71 RISGEIAWTENY
-83 VDEDENRISISDLT
+83 VDEDESGISISDLT
-97 YDSNTGMSQGGLYAE
+97 YDSNKGMAQGGVYIE
-112 DMRDL
+112 SVQDL
-117 ALKGDYVYSADDF
+117 ALKGDYEYTTDDF
-130 GIWDIDGSGVT
+130 GIWNISGAEVT

-156 IALSNWEIKQTD
+156 IALSNWEIKQAD

-188 NVIAQ
+188 NVVA
-193 EDTSKDVT
+193 EES
-201 VDGEDSGRL
+201 SGDAAADEEASGSL
-210 TVSIEAKNAGETTET
+210 TVSIEEKNDGGATEAAVY
-225 GDYSTDVTEI
+225 GTEVV
-235 DAAELEP
+235 AADLEP
-242 SMSQPGPQ
+242 SVTRQGPQ
-250 DAAFSDDCYITYYQ
+250 DAAFSDDCYIAYY
-264 GMELVYSPDEDM
+264 GGTKFVYSPDEDM

-286 IPNELYFLPEDVS
+286 IPNELYFLPEEVS
-299 GSEMGLYFSRFT
+299 DNEMELYFSRFT
-311 SLDDILRIRI
+311 GLGDILRLRI

-345 VRHNGKAYSNVT
+345 VRHNGKVYSNVT
-357 SKEKVASCSAYMT
+357 SREKATSCSAYMT

-376 DEYEVEFFN
+376 DEYEVQFSN

-391 NNTFVTSLMQNLDS
+391 SSTYVTSLMQNLDS

-422 EDIFSQGNQ
+422 EDTFRQDDQ

-438 YTFPALIIGVV
+438 YTLPALVIGVV

-461 LRMSGRV
+461 LRRSGRI
-468 SRDDTTVYL
+468 SGDDTAVYL

-482 IPVEILFIVGILEL
+482 IPVEILFIVGLAEL
-496 VIIFAALESISM
+496 IVIFAALESM
-508 SDYRSIAEITS
+508 AVSDSRSIATITS
-519 LEYVMVVGCFEGLY
+519 LEYIMVVGCFEGLY
-533 LLGITWLLSIVRRV
+533 LLGITWLLSIVRQV
-547 KADCLW
+547 KAGCLW
-553 QHSLV
+553 QHSLI
-558 RSTVRFCKKL
+558 RSGYIFCRKL
-568 VRTVNHQKN
+568 VQTVSRQKN
-577 LAAKAVECFLLYLL
+577 LAAKTAECFAFYLL
-591 VNGGMILVLI
+591 INGVLI
-601 WGIYSYTPFA
+601 LMLILGVDNSAPLA
-611 SLGALLLIVGF
+611 SLGALLLIIGF
-622 NAYILI
+622 NVYILI
-628 IQIRKAKGEES
+628 LQIRKAKGEES
-639 IREATRALAEGDLE
+639 IREATKALAEGDLE
-653 YVAPQMKRLYTEQEI
+653 YVAPKMKRLYTEQEI

-678 LHKAVEKSIYDER
+678 LHKAIEKSLYDER

-710 IINYVELIKREDVD
+710 IINYVELIKREEVD

-733 VLDRK
+733 VLDKK

-770 ELVRQAMGEFEDK
+770 ELLRQAMGEFEDK

-805 GRRTFRVMDN
+805 GRRTFRIMDN

-827 TRVYIDLTCENGRIR
+827 TRVYIDLTCENERVR

-878 GLSIAQDLVRM
+878 GLSIARDLVRM

-907 EFPEYESPVVVNMEE
+907 EFPEYISPVVVNMEE
-922 AAVSEETQMPVLEKK
+922 AAVSEENQMPVLEKT
-937 DSQREEP
+937 DSQKEES

>member
-1 MIMKNVKKMP
+1 MRMKNVKKMP
-11 GSAMVKKLIKIINL
+11 GSAAAKKIIKIINL
-25 GIVLAC
+25 GIVLVC
-31 SFLAM
+31 SLLAM
-36 AFFVYMGSIFGYKD
+36 VFFVYMGSMFGYKD
-50 LDCKNYLETRRF
+50 LDCESYLETRRF

-71 RIDGEVTWTENY
+71 RISGEIAWTENY
-83 VDEDENRISISDLT
+83 VDEDESGISISDLT
-97 YDSNTGMSQGGLYAE
+97 YDSNKGMAQGGVYAE
-112 DMRDL
+112 SVQDL
-117 ALKGDYVYSADDF
+117 ALKGDYEYTTDDF
-130 GIWDIDGSGVT
+130 GIWNISGAEVT

-156 IALSNWEIKQTD
+156 IALSNWEIKQAD

-188 NVIAQ
+188 NVVA
-193 EDTSKDVT
+193 EES
-201 VDGEDSGRL
+201 SGDAAADEEASGSL
-210 TVSIEAKNAGETTET
+210 TVSIEEKIDGGATEAAVY
-225 GDYSTDVTEI
+225 GTEVV
-235 DAAELEP
+235 AADLEP
-242 SMSQPGPQ
+242 SVTRQGPQ
-250 DAAFSDDCYITYYQ
+250 DAAFSDDCYIAYY
-264 GMELVYSPDEDM
+264 GGTKFVYSPDEDM

-286 IPNELYFLPEDVS
+286 IPNELYFLPEEVS
-299 GSEMGLYFSRFT
+299 DNEMELYFSRFT
-311 SLDDILRIRI
+311 GLGDILRLRI

-345 VRHNGKAYSNVT
+345 VRHNGKVYSNVT
-357 SKEKVASCSAYMT
+357 SREKATSCSAYMT

-376 DEYEVEFFN
+376 DEYEVQFSN

-391 NNTFVTSLMQNLDS
+391 SSTYVTSLMQNLDS

-422 EDIFSQGNQ
+422 EDTFRQDNQ

-438 YTFPALIIGVV
+438 YTFPALVIGVV

-461 LRMSGRV
+461 LRRSGRI
-468 SRDDTTVYL
+468 SGDDTAVYL

-482 IPVEILFIVGILEL
+482 IPVEILFIVGLAEL
-496 VIIFAALESISM
+496 IVIFAALESM
-508 SDYRSIAEITS
+508 AVSDSRSIAEITS
-519 LEYVMVVGCFEGLY
+519 LEYIMVVGCFEGLY
-533 LLGITWLLSIVRRV
+533 LLGITWLLSIVRQV
-547 KADCLW
+547 KAGCLW
-553 QHSLV
+553 QHSLI
-558 RSTVRFCKKL
+558 RSGYIFCRKL
-568 VRTVNHQKN
+568 VQTVSRQKN
-577 LAAKAVECFLLYLL
+577 LAAKTAECFAFYLL
-591 VNGGMILVLI
+591 INGVLI
-601 WGIYSYTPFA
+601 LMLILGVDNSAPLA
-611 SLGALLLIVGF
+611 SLGALLLIIGF
-622 NAYILI
+622 NVYILI
-628 IQIRKAKGEES
+628 LQIRKAKGEES
-639 IREATRALAEGDLE
+639 IREATKALAEGDLE
-653 YVAPQMKRLYTEQEI
+653 YVAPKMKRLYTEQEI

-678 LHKAVEKSIYDER
+678 LHKAIEKSLYDER

-710 IINYVELIKREDVD
+710 IINYVELIKREEVD

-733 VLDRK
+733 VLDKK

-770 ELVRQAMGEFEDK
+770 ELLRQAMGEFEDK

-805 GRRTFRVMDN
+805 GRRTFRIMDN

-827 TRVYIDLTCENGRIR
+827 TRVYIDLTCENERVR

-878 GLSIAQDLVRM
+878 GLSIARDLVRM

-907 EFPEYESPVVVNMEE
+907 EFPEYISPVVVNMEE
-922 AAVSEETQMPVLEKK
+922 AAVSEENQMPVLEKT
-937 DSQREEP
+937 DSQKEES

>member
-1 MIMKNVKKMP
+1 MRMKNVKKMP
-11 GSAMVKKLIKIINL
+11 GSAVAKKIIKIINL
-25 GIVLAC
+25 GIVLVC
-31 SFLAM
+31 SLLAM
-36 AFFVYMGSIFGYKD
+36 VFFVYMGSMFGYKD
-50 LDCKNYLETRRF
+50 LDCESYLETRRF

-71 RIDGEVTWTENY
+71 RISGEIAWTENY
-83 VDEDENRISISDLT
+83 VDEDESGISISDLT
-97 YDSNTGMSQGGLYAE
+97 YDSNKGMAQGGVYAE
-112 DMRDL
+112 SVQNL
-117 ALKGDYVYSADDF
+117 ALKGDYEYTTDDF
-130 GIWDIDGSGVT
+130 GIWNISGAEVT

-156 IALSNWEIKQTD
+156 IALSNWEIKQAD

-188 NVIAQ
+188 NVVA
-193 EDTSKDVT
+193 EES
-201 VDGEDSGRL
+201 SGDAAADEEASRSL
-210 TVSIEAKNAGETTET
+210 TVSIEEKNDGGATEAAVY
-225 GDYSTDVTEI
+225 GTEVV
-235 DAAELEP
+235 AADLEP
-242 SMSQPGPQ
+242 SVTRQGPQ
-250 DAAFSDDCYITYYQ
+250 DAAFSDDCYIAYY
-264 GMELVYSPDEDM
+264 GGTKFVYSPDEDM

-286 IPNELYFLPEDVS
+286 IPNELYFLPEEVS
-299 GSEMGLYFSRFT
+299 DNEMELYFSRFT
-311 SLDDILRIRI
+311 GLGDILRLRI

-345 VRHNGKAYSNVT
+345 VRHNGKVYSNVT
-357 SKEKVASCSAYMT
+357 SREKATSCSAYMT

-376 DEYEVEFFN
+376 DEYEVQFSN

-391 NNTFVTSLMQNLDS
+391 SSTYVTSLMQNLDS

-422 EDIFSQGNQ
+422 EDTFRQDNQ

-438 YTFPALIIGVV
+438 YTFPALVIGVV

-461 LRMSGRV
+461 LRRSGRI
-468 SRDDTTVYL
+468 SGDDTAVYL

-482 IPVEILFIVGILEL
+482 IPVEILFIVGLAEL
-496 VIIFAALESISM
+496 IVIFAALESM
-508 SDYRSIAEITS
+508 AVSDSRSIAEITS
-519 LEYVMVVGCFEGLY
+519 LEYIMVVGCFEGLY
-533 LLGITWLLSIVRRV
+533 LLGITWLLSIVRQV
-547 KADCLW
+547 KAGCLW
-553 QHSLV
+553 QHSLI
-558 RSTVRFCKKL
+558 RSGYIFCRKL
-568 VRTVNHQKN
+568 VQTVSRQKN
-577 LAAKAVECFLLYLL
+577 LAAKTAECFAFYLL
-591 VNGGMILVLI
+591 INGVLI
-601 WGIYSYTPFA
+601 LMLILGVDNSAPLA
-611 SLGALLLIVGF
+611 SLGALFLIIGF
-622 NAYILI
+622 NVYILI
-628 IQIRKAKGEES
+628 LQIRKAKGEES
-639 IREATRALAEGDLE
+639 IREATKALAEGDLE
-653 YVAPQMKRLYTEQEI
+653 YVAPKMKRLYTEQEI

-678 LHKAVEKSIYDER
+678 LHKAIEKSLYDER

-710 IINYVELIKREDVD
+710 IINYVELIKREEVD

-733 VLDRK
+733 VLDKK

-770 ELVRQAMGEFEDK
+770 ELLRQAMGEFEDK

-805 GRRTFRVMDN
+805 GRRTFRIMDN

-827 TRVYIDLTCENGRIR
+827 TRVYIDLTCENERVR

-878 GLSIAQDLVRM
+878 GLSIARDLVRM

-907 EFPEYESPVVVNMEE
+907 EFPEYISPVVVNMEE
-922 AAVSEETQMPVLEKK
+922 AAVSEENQMPVLEKT
-937 DSQREEP
+937 DSQKEES

>member
-1 MIMKNVKKMP
+1 MRMKNVKKMP
-11 GSAMVKKLIKIINL
+11 GSAVAKKIIKIINL
-25 GIVLAC
+25 GIVLVC
-31 SFLAM
+31 SLLAM
-36 AFFVYMGSIFGYKD
+36 VFFVYMGSMFGYKD
-50 LDCKNYLETRRF
+50 LDCESYLETRRF

-71 RIDGEVTWTENY
+71 RISGEIAWTENY
-83 VDEDENRISISDLT
+83 VDEDESEISISDLT
-97 YDSNTGMSQGGLYAE
+97 YDSNKGMAQGGVYAE
-112 DMRDL
+112 SLQDL
-117 ALKGDYVYSADDF
+117 ALKGDYEYTTDDF
-130 GIWDIDGSGVT
+130 GIWNISGAEVT

-156 IALSNWEIKQTD
+156 IALSNWEIKQAD

-188 NVIAQ
+188 NVVV
-193 EDTSKDVT
+193 EES
-201 VDGEDSGRL
+201 SGDAVADEEASGSL
-210 TVSIEAKNAGETTET
+210 TVSIEAKNDGGATEAAVY
-225 GDYSTDVTEI
+225 GTEVV
-235 DAAELEP
+235 AADLEP
-242 SMSQPGPQ
+242 SVTRQGPQ
-250 DAAFSDDCYITYYQ
+250 DAEFSDDCYIAYY
-264 GMELVYSPDEDM
+264 GGTKFVYSPDEDM

-286 IPNELYFLPEDVS
+286 IPNELYFLPEEVS
-299 GSEMGLYFSRFT
+299 DNEMELYFSRFT
-311 SLDDILRIRI
+311 GLGDILRLRI
-321 GGEYLEYVRS
+321 GGEYVEYVRS

-345 VRHNGKAYSNVT
+345 VRHNGKVYSNVT
-357 SKEKVASCSAYMT
+357 SREKATSCSAYMT

-376 DEYEVEFFN
+376 DEYEVQFSN

-391 NNTFVTSLMQNLDS
+391 SSTYVTSLMQNLDS

-422 EDIFSQGNQ
+422 EDTFRQDNQ

-438 YTFPALIIGVV
+438 YTFPALVIGVV

-461 LRMSGRV
+461 LRRSGRI
-468 SRDDTTVYL
+468 SGDDTAVYL

-482 IPVEILFIVGILEL
+482 IPVEILFIVGLAEL
-496 VIIFAALESISM
+496 IVIFAALESM
-508 SDYRSIAEITS
+508 AVSDSRSIAEITS
-519 LEYVMVVGCFEGLY
+519 LEYIMVVGCFEGLY
-533 LLGITWLLSIVRRV
+533 LLGITWLLSIVRQV
-547 KADCLW
+547 KAGCLW
-553 QHSLV
+553 QHSLI
-558 RSTVRFCKKL
+558 RSGYIFCRKL
-568 VRTVNHQKN
+568 VQTVSRQKN
-577 LAAKAVECFLLYLL
+577 LAAKTAECFAFYLL
-591 VNGGMILVLI
+591 INGVLI
-601 WGIYSYTPFA
+601 LMLILGVDNSAPLA
-611 SLGALLLIVGF
+611 SLGALLLIIGF
-622 NAYILI
+622 NVYILI
-628 IQIRKAKGEES
+628 LQIRKAKGEES
-639 IREATRALAEGDLE
+639 IREATKALAEGDLE
-653 YVAPQMKRLYTEQEI
+653 YVAPKMKRLYTEQEI

-678 LHKAVEKSIYDER
+678 LHKAIEKSLYDER

-710 IINYVELIKREDVD
+710 IINYVELIKREEVD

-733 VLDRK
+733 VLDKK

-770 ELVRQAMGEFEDK
+770 ELLRQAMGEFEDK

-805 GRRTFRVMDN
+805 GRRTFRIMDN

-827 TRVYIDLTCENGRIR
+827 TRVYIDLTCENERVR

-878 GLSIAQDLVRM
+878 GLSIARDLVRM

-907 EFPEYESPVVVNMEE
+907 EFPEYISPVVVNMEE
-922 AAVSEETQMPVLEKK
+922 AAVSEEYQMPVLEKT
-937 DSQREEP
+937 DSQKEES

>member
-1 MIMKNVKKMP
+1 MRMKNVKKMP
-11 GSAMVKKLIKIINL
+11 GSAVAKKIIKIINL
-25 GIVLAC
+25 GIVLVC
-31 SFLAM
+31 SLLAM
-36 AFFVYMGSIFGYKD
+36 VFFVYMGSMFGYKD
-50 LDCKNYLETRRF
+50 LDCESYLETRRF

-71 RIDGEVTWTENY
+71 RISGEIAWTENY
-83 VDEDENRISISDLT
+83 VDEDESGISISDLT
-97 YDSNTGMSQGGLYAE
+97 YDSNKGMAQGGVYAE
-112 DMRDL
+112 SVQDL
-117 ALKGDYVYSADDF
+117 ALKGDYEYTTDDF
-130 GIWDIDGSGVT
+130 GIWNISGAEVT

-156 IALSNWEIKQTD
+156 IALSNWEIKQAD

-188 NVIAQ
+188 NVVA
-193 EDTSKDVT
+193 EES
-201 VDGEDSGRL
+201 SGDAAADEEASGSL
-210 TVSIEAKNAGETTET
+210 TVSIEEKIDGGATEAAVY
-225 GDYSTDVTEI
+225 GTEVV
-235 DAAELEP
+235 AADLEP
-242 SMSQPGPQ
+242 SVTRQGPQ
-250 DAAFSDDCYITYYQ
+250 DAEFSDDCYIAYY
-264 GMELVYSPDEDM
+264 GGTKFVYSPDEDM

-286 IPNELYFLPEDVS
+286 IPNELYFLPEEVS
-299 GSEMGLYFSRFT
+299 DNEMELYFSRFT
-311 SLDDILRIRI
+311 GLGDILRLRI

-345 VRHNGKAYSNVT
+345 VRHNGKVYSNVT
-357 SKEKVASCSAYMT
+357 SREKATSCSAYMT

-376 DEYEVEFFN
+376 DEYEVQFSN

-391 NNTFVTSLMQNLDS
+391 SSTYVTSLMQNLDS

-422 EDIFSQGNQ
+422 EDTFRQDNQ

-438 YTFPALIIGVV
+438 YTFPALVIGVV

-461 LRMSGRV
+461 LRRSGRI
-468 SRDDTTVYL
+468 SGDDTAVYL

-482 IPVEILFIVGILEL
+482 IPVEILFIVGLAEL
-496 VIIFAALESISM
+496 IVIFAALESM
-508 SDYRSIAEITS
+508 AVSDSRSIAEITS
-519 LEYVMVVGCFEGLY
+519 LEYIMVVGCFEGLY
-533 LLGITWLLSIVRRV
+533 LLGITWLLSIVRQV
-547 KADCLW
+547 KAGCLW
-553 QHSLV
+553 QHSLI
-558 RSTVRFCKKL
+558 RSGYIFCRKL
-568 VRTVNHQKN
+568 VQTVSRQKN
-577 LAAKAVECFLLYLL
+577 LAAKTAECFAFYLL
-591 VNGGMILVLI
+591 INGVLI
-601 WGIYSYTPFA
+601 LMLILGVDNSAPLA
-611 SLGALLLIVGF
+611 SLGALLLIIGF
-622 NAYILI
+622 NVYILI
-628 IQIRKAKGEES
+628 LQIRKAKGEES
-639 IREATRALAEGDLE
+639 IREATKALAEGDLE
-653 YVAPQMKRLYTEQEI
+653 YVAPKMKRLYTEQEI

-678 LHKAVEKSIYDER
+678 LHKAIEKSLYDER

-710 IINYVELIKREDVD
+710 IINYVELIKREEVD

-733 VLDRK
+733 VLDKK

-770 ELVRQAMGEFEDK
+770 ELLRQAMGEFEDK

-805 GRRTFRVMDN
+805 GRRTFRIMDN

-827 TRVYIDLTCENGRIR
+827 TRVYIDLTCENERVR

-878 GLSIAQDLVRM
+878 GLSIARDLVRM

-907 EFPEYESPVVVNMEE
+907 EFPEYISPVVVNMEE
-922 AAVSEETQMPVLEKK
+922 AAVSEENQMPVLEKT
-937 DSQREEP
+937 DSQKEES

>member
-1 MIMKNVKKMP
+1 MRMKNVKKMP
-11 GSAMVKKLIKIINL
+11 GSAVAKKIIKIINL
-25 GIVLAC
+25 GIVLVC
-31 SFLAM
+31 SLLAM
-36 AFFVYMGSIFGYKD
+36 VFFVYMGSMFGYKD
-50 LDCKNYLETRRF
+50 LDCESYLETRRF

-71 RIDGEVTWTENY
+71 RISGEIAWTENY
-83 VDEDENRISISDLT
+83 VDEDESGISISDLT
-97 YDSNTGMSQGGLYAE
+97 YDSNKGMAQGGVYTE
-112 DMRDL
+112 SVRDL
-117 ALKGDYVYSADDF
+117 ALKGDYEYTTDDF
-130 GIWDIDGSGVT
+130 GIWNISGAEVT

-156 IALSNWEIKQTD
+156 IALSNWEIKQAD

-174 HDDYVRMFMAHATP
+174 HDDYVRMFKAHATP
-188 NVIAQ
+188 NVVSEETS
-193 EDTSKDVT
+193 EDAAA
-201 VDGEDSGRL
+201 DGEDSGSL
-210 TVSIEAKNAGETTET
+210 TVSIEEKIDGGTTEAAVY
-225 GDYSTDVTEI
+225 GTEVV
-235 DAAELEP
+235 AADLEP
-242 SMSQPGPQ
+242 SVTRQGPQ
-250 DAAFSDDCYITYYQ
+250 DAAFSDDCYIAYY
-264 GMELVYSPDEDM
+264 GGAKLVYSPDEDM

-286 IPNELYFLPEDVS
+286 IPNELYFLPEEVS
-299 GSEMGLYFSRFT
+299 DNEMELYFSRFT
-311 SLDDILRIRI
+311 GLDDILRLRI

-345 VRHNGKAYSNVT
+345 VRHNGKVYSNVT
-357 SKEKVASCSAYMT
+357 SREKATSCSAYMT

-376 DEYEVEFFN
+376 DEYEVQFSN

-391 NNTFVTSLMQNLDS
+391 SSTYVTSLMQNLDS

-422 EDIFSQGNQ
+422 EDTFRQGDQ

-438 YTFPALIIGVV
+438 YTFPALVIGVV

-461 LRMSGRV
+461 LRRSGRI
-468 SRDDTTVYL
+468 SGDDTAVYL

-482 IPVEILFIVGILEL
+482 IPVEILFIVGLAEL
-496 VIIFAALESISM
+496 IVIFAALESM
-508 SDYRSIAEITS
+508 AVSDFRSIAEITS
-519 LEYVMVVGCFEGLY
+519 REYIMVVGCFEGLY
-533 LLGITWLLSIVRRV
+533 LLGITWLLSIVRQV
-547 KADCLW
+547 KAGCLW
-553 QHSLV
+553 QHSLI
-558 RSTVRFCKKL
+558 RSGYIFCRKL
-568 VRTVNHQKN
+568 VQTVSRQKN
-577 LAAKAVECFLLYLL
+577 LAAKTAECFAFYLL
-591 VNGGMILVLI
+591 INGVLI
-601 WGIYSYTPFA
+601 LMLILGVDNSTPLA
-611 SLGALLLIVGF
+611 SLGALLLIIGF
-622 NAYILI
+622 NVYILI
-628 IQIRKAKGEES
+628 LQIRKAKGEES
-639 IREATRALAEGDLE
+639 IREATKALAEGDLE
-653 YVAPQMKRLYTEQEI
+653 YVAPKMKRLYTEQEI

-678 LHKAVEKSIYDER
+678 LHKAIEKSLYDER

-710 IINYVELIKREDVD
+710 IINYVELIKREEVD

-733 VLDRK
+733 VLDKK

-770 ELVRQAMGEFEDK
+770 ELLRQAMGEFEDK

-795 PEEAHMIFAD
+795 PEEAYMIFAD
-805 GRRTFRVMDN
+805 GRRTFRIMDN

-827 TRVYIDLTCENGRIR
+827 TRVYIDLTCENERVR

-878 GLSIAQDLVRM
+878 GLSIARDLVRM

-907 EFPEYESPVVVNMEE
+907 EFPEYISPVVVNMEE
-922 AAVSEETQMPVLEKK
+922 AAVSEENQMPVLEKT
-937 DSQREEP
+937 DSQKEES

>member
-1 MIMKNVKKMP
+1 MRMKNVKKMP
-11 GSAMVKKLIKIINL
+11 GSAVAKKIIKIINL
-25 GIVLAC
+25 GIVLVC
-31 SFLAM
+31 SLLAM
-36 AFFVYMGSIFGYKD
+36 VFFVYMGSMFGYKD
-50 LDCKNYLETRRF
+50 LDCESYLETRRF

-71 RIDGEVTWTENY
+71 RISGEIAWTENY
-83 VDEDENRISISDLT
+83 VDEDESGISISDLT
-97 YDSNTGMSQGGLYAE
+97 YDSNKGMAQGGVYAE
-112 DMRDL
+112 SLQDL
-117 ALKGDYVYSADDF
+117 ALKGDYEYTTDDF
-130 GIWDIDGSGVT
+130 GIWNISGAEVT

-156 IALSNWEIKQTD
+156 IALSNWEIKQAD

-188 NVIAQ
+188 NVVA
-193 EDTSKDVT
+193 EES
-201 VDGEDSGRL
+201 SGDAAADEEASGSL
-210 TVSIEAKNAGETTET
+210 TVSIEEKIDGGATEAAVY
-225 GDYSTDVTEI
+225 GTEVV
-235 DAAELEP
+235 AADLEP
-242 SMSQPGPQ
+242 SVTRQGPQ
-250 DAAFSDDCYITYYQ
+250 DAAFSDDCYIAYY
-264 GMELVYSPDEDM
+264 GGTELVYSPDEDM

-286 IPNELYFLPEDVS
+286 IPNELYFLPEEVS
-299 GSEMGLYFSRFT
+299 DNEMELYFSRFT
-311 SLDDILRIRI
+311 GLGDILRLRI

-345 VRHNGKAYSNVT
+345 VRHNGKVYSNVT
-357 SKEKVASCSAYMT
+357 SREKATSCSAYMT

-376 DEYEVEFFN
+376 DEYEVQFSN

-391 NNTFVTSLMQNLDS
+391 SSTYVTSLMQNLDS

-422 EDIFSQGNQ
+422 EDTFRQDNQ

-438 YTFPALIIGVV
+438 YTFPALVIGVV

-461 LRMSGRV
+461 LRRSGRI
-468 SRDDTTVYL
+468 SGDDTAVYL

-482 IPVEILFIVGILEL
+482 IPVEILFIVGLAEL
-496 VIIFAALESISM
+496 IVIFAALESM
-508 SDYRSIAEITS
+508 AVSDSRSIAEITS
-519 LEYVMVVGCFEGLY
+519 LEYIMVVGCFEGLY
-533 LLGITWLLSIVRRV
+533 LLGITWLLSIVRQV
-547 KADCLW
+547 KAGCLW
-553 QHSLV
+553 QHSLI
-558 RSTVRFCKKL
+558 RSGYIFCRKL
-568 VRTVNHQKN
+568 VQTVSRQKN
-577 LAAKAVECFLLYLL
+577 LAAKTAECFAFYLL
-591 VNGGMILVLI
+591 INGVLI
-601 WGIYSYTPFA
+601 LMLILGVDNSAPLA
-611 SLGALLLIVGF
+611 SLGALLLIIGF
-622 NAYILI
+622 NVYILI
-628 IQIRKAKGEES
+628 LQIRKAKGEES
-639 IREATRALAEGDLE
+639 IREATKALAEGDLE
-653 YVAPQMKRLYTEQEI
+653 YVAPKMKRLYTEQEI

-678 LHKAVEKSIYDER
+678 LHKAIEKSLYDER

-710 IINYVELIKREDVD
+710 IINYVELIKREEVD

-733 VLDRK
+733 VLDKK

-770 ELVRQAMGEFEDK
+770 ELLRQAMGEFEDK

-805 GRRTFRVMDN
+805 GRRTFRIMDN

-827 TRVYIDLTCENGRIR
+827 TRVYIDLTCENERVR

-878 GLSIAQDLVRM
+878 GLSIARDLVRM

-907 EFPEYESPVVVNMEE
+907 EFPEYISPVVVNMEE
-922 AAVSEETQMPVLEKK
+922 AAVSEENQMPVLEKT
-937 DSQREEP
+937 DSQKEES

>member
-1 MIMKNVKKMP
+1 MRMKNVKKMP
-11 GSAMVKKLIKIINL
+11 GSAVAKKIIKIINL
-25 GIVLAC
+25 GIVLVC
-31 SFLAM
+31 SLLAM
-36 AFFVYMGSIFGYKD
+36 VFFVYMGSMFGYKD
-50 LDCKNYLETRRF
+50 LDCESYLETRRF

-71 RIDGEVTWTENY
+71 RISGEIAWTENY
-83 VDEDENRISISDLT
+83 VDEDESGISISDLT
-97 YDSNTGMSQGGLYAE
+97 YDSNKGMAQGGVYAE
-112 DMRDL
+112 SVQNL
-117 ALKGDYVYSADDF
+117 ALKGDYEYTTDDF
-130 GIWDIDGSGVT
+130 GIWNISGAEVT

-156 IALSNWEIKQTD
+156 IALSNWEIKQAD

-188 NVIAQ
+188 NVVA
-193 EDTSKDVT
+193 EES
-201 VDGEDSGRL
+201 SGDAAADEEASGSL
-210 TVSIEAKNAGETTET
+210 TVSIEEKIDGGATEAAVY
-225 GDYSTDVTEI
+225 GTEVV
-235 DAAELEP
+235 AADLEP
-242 SMSQPGPQ
+242 SVTRQGPQ
-250 DAAFSDDCYITYYQ
+250 DAAFSDDCYIAYY
-264 GMELVYSPDEDM
+264 GGTKFVYSPDEDM

-286 IPNELYFLPEDVS
+286 IPNELYFLPEEVS
-299 GSEMGLYFSRFT
+299 DNEMELYFSRFT
-311 SLDDILRIRI
+311 GLGDILRLRI

-345 VRHNGKAYSNVT
+345 VRHNGKVYSNVT
-357 SKEKVASCSAYMT
+357 SREKATSCSAYMT

-376 DEYEVEFFN
+376 DEYEVQFSN

-391 NNTFVTSLMQNLDS
+391 SSTYVTSLMQNLDS

-422 EDIFSQGNQ
+422 EDTFRQDNQ

-438 YTFPALIIGVV
+438 YTFPALVIGVV

-461 LRMSGRV
+461 LRRSGRI
-468 SRDDTTVYL
+468 SGDDTAVYL

-482 IPVEILFIVGILEL
+482 IPVEILFIVGLAEL
-496 VIIFAALESISM
+496 IVIFAALESM
-508 SDYRSIAEITS
+508 AVSDSRSIAEITS
-519 LEYVMVVGCFEGLY
+519 LEYIMVVGCFEGLY
-533 LLGITWLLSIVRRV
+533 LLGITWLLSIVRQV
-547 KADCLW
+547 KAGCLW
-553 QHSLV
+553 QHSLI
-558 RSTVRFCKKL
+558 RSGYIFCRKL
-568 VRTVNHQKN
+568 VQTVSRQKN
-577 LAAKAVECFLLYLL
+577 LAAKTAECFAFYLL
-591 VNGGMILVLI
+591 INGVLI
-601 WGIYSYTPFA
+601 LMLILGVDNSAPLA
-611 SLGALLLIVGF
+611 SLGALLLIIGF
-622 NAYILI
+622 NVYILI
-628 IQIRKAKGEES
+628 LQIRKAKGEES
-639 IREATRALAEGDLE
+639 IREATKALAEGDLE
-653 YVAPQMKRLYTEQEI
+653 YVAPKMKRLYTEQEI

-678 LHKAVEKSIYDER
+678 LHKAIEKSLYDER

-710 IINYVELIKREDVD
+710 IINYVELIKREEVD

-733 VLDRK
+733 VLDKK

-770 ELVRQAMGEFEDK
+770 ELLRQAMGEFEDK

-805 GRRTFRVMDN
+805 GRRTFRIMDN

-827 TRVYIDLTCENGRIR
+827 TRVYIDLTCENERVR

-848 SKAPLNIEVSEL
+848 SKAPLNIEVPEL

-878 GLSIAQDLVRM
+878 GLSIARDLVRM

-907 EFPEYESPVVVNMEE
+907 EFPEYISPVVVNMEE
-922 AAVSEETQMPVLEKK
+922 AAVSEENQMPVLEKT
-937 DSQREEP
+937 DSQKEES

>member
-1 MIMKNVKKMP
+1 MRMKNVKKMP
-11 GSAMVKKLIKIINL
+11 GSAVAKKIIKIINL
-25 GIVLAC
+25 GIVLVC
-31 SFLAM
+31 SLLAM
-36 AFFVYMGSIFGYKD
+36 VFFVYMGSMFGYKD
-50 LDCKNYLETRRF
+50 LDCESYLETRRF

-71 RIDGEVTWTENY
+71 RISGEIAWTENY
-83 VDEDENRISISDLT
+83 VDEDESGISISDLT
-97 YDSNTGMSQGGLYAE
+97 YDSNKGMAQGGVYAE
-112 DMRDL
+112 SVQNL
-117 ALKGDYVYSADDF
+117 ALKGDYEYTTDDF
-130 GIWDIDGSGVT
+130 GIWNISGAEVT

-156 IALSNWEIKQTD
+156 IALSNWEIKQAD

-188 NVIAQ
+188 NVVA
-193 EDTSKDVT
+193 EES
-201 VDGEDSGRL
+201 SGDAAADEEASGSL
-210 TVSIEAKNAGETTET
+210 TVSIEEKNDGGATEAAVY
-225 GDYSTDVTEI
+225 GTEVV
-235 DAAELEP
+235 AADLEP
-242 SMSQPGPQ
+242 SVTRQGPQ
-250 DAAFSDDCYITYYQ
+250 DAAFSDDCYIAYY
-264 GMELVYSPDEDM
+264 GGTKFVYSPDEDM

-286 IPNELYFLPEDVS
+286 IPNELYFLPEEVS
-299 GSEMGLYFSRFT
+299 DNEMELYFSRFT
-311 SLDDILRIRI
+311 GLGDILRLRI

-345 VRHNGKAYSNVT
+345 VRHNGKVYSNVT
-357 SKEKVASCSAYMT
+357 SREKATSCSAYMT

-376 DEYEVEFFN
+376 DEYEVQFYN

-391 NNTFVTSLMQNLDS
+391 SSTYVTSLMQNLDS

-422 EDIFSQGNQ
+422 EDTFRQDNQ

-438 YTFPALIIGVV
+438 YTFPALVIGVV

-461 LRMSGRV
+461 LRRSGRI
-468 SRDDTTVYL
+468 SGDDPAVYL

-482 IPVEILFIVGILEL
+482 IPVEILFIVGLAEL
-496 VIIFAALESISM
+496 IVIFAALESM
-508 SDYRSIAEITS
+508 AVSDSRSIAEITS
-519 LEYVMVVGCFEGLY
+519 LEYIMVVGCFEGLY
-533 LLGITWLLSIVRRV
+533 LLGITWLLSIVRQV
-547 KADCLW
+547 KAGCLW
-553 QHSLV
+553 QHSLI
-558 RSTVRFCKKL
+558 RSGYIFCRKL
-568 VRTVNHQKN
+568 VQTVSRQKN
-577 LAAKAVECFLLYLL
+577 LAAKTAECFAFYLL
-591 VNGGMILVLI
+591 INGVLI
-601 WGIYSYTPFA
+601 LMLILGVDNSAPLA
-611 SLGALLLIVGF
+611 SLGALLLIIGF
-622 NAYILI
+622 NVYILI
-628 IQIRKAKGEES
+628 LQIRKAKGEES
-639 IREATRALAEGDLE
+639 IREATKALAEGDLE
-653 YVAPQMKRLYTEQEI
+653 YVAPKMKRLYTEQEI

-678 LHKAVEKSIYDER
+678 LHKAIEKSLYDER

-710 IINYVELIKREDVD
+710 IINYVELIKREEVD

-733 VLDRK
+733 VLDKK

-770 ELVRQAMGEFEDK
+770 ELLRQAMGEFEDK

-805 GRRTFRVMDN
+805 GRRTFRIMDN

-827 TRVYIDLTCENGRIR
+827 TRVYIDLTCENERVR

-878 GLSIAQDLVRM
+878 GLSIARDLVRM

-907 EFPEYESPVVVNMEE
+907 EFPEYISPVVVNMEE
-922 AAVSEETQMPVLEKK
+922 AVVSEENQMPVLEKT
-937 DSQREEP
+937 DSQKEES

>member
-1 MIMKNVKKMP
+1 MRMKNVKKMP
-11 GSAMVKKLIKIINL
+11 GSAVAKKIIKIINL
-25 GIVLAC
+25 GIVLVC
-31 SFLAM
+31 SLLAM
-36 AFFVYMGSIFGYKD
+36 VFFVYMGSMFGYKD
-50 LDCKNYLETRRF
+50 LDCESYLETRRF

-71 RIDGEVTWTENY
+71 RISGEIAWTENY
-83 VDEDENRISISDLT
+83 VDEDESGISISDLT
-97 YDSNTGMSQGGLYAE
+97 YDSNKGMAQGGVYAE
-112 DMRDL
+112 SLQDL
-117 ALKGDYVYSADDF
+117 ALKGDYEYTTDDF
-130 GIWDIDGSGVT
+130 GIWNISGAEVT

-156 IALSNWEIKQTD
+156 IALSNWEIKQAD

-188 NVIAQ
+188 NVVVEETS
-193 EDTSKDVT
+193 EDAVAD
-201 VDGEDSGRL
+201 EEASGSL
-210 TVSIEAKNAGETTET
+210 TVSIEEKIDGGATEAAVY
-225 GDYSTDVTEI
+225 GTEVV
-235 DAAELEP
+235 AADLEP
-242 SMSQPGPQ
+242 SVTRQEPQ
-250 DAAFSDDCYITYYQ
+250 DAAFSDDCYIAYY
-264 GMELVYSPDEDM
+264 GGTKFVYSPDEDM

-286 IPNELYFLPEDVS
+286 IPNELYFLPEEVS
-299 GSEMGLYFSRFT
+299 DNEMELYFSRFT
-311 SLDDILRIRI
+311 GLGDILRLRI

-345 VRHNGKAYSNVT
+345 VRHNGKVYSNVT
-357 SKEKVASCSAYMT
+357 SREKATSCSAYMT

-376 DEYEVEFFN
+376 DEYEVQFSN

-391 NNTFVTSLMQNLDS
+391 SSTYVTSLMQNLDS

-422 EDIFSQGNQ
+422 EDTFRQDDQ

-438 YTFPALIIGVV
+438 YTLPALVIGVV

-461 LRMSGRV
+461 LRRSGRI
-468 SRDDTTVYL
+468 SGDDTAVYL

-482 IPVEILFIVGILEL
+482 IPVEILFIVGLAEL
-496 VIIFAALESISM
+496 IVIFAALESM
-508 SDYRSIAEITS
+508 AVSDSRSIAEITS
-519 LEYVMVVGCFEGLY
+519 LEYIMVVGCFEGLY
-533 LLGITWLLSIVRRV
+533 LLGITWLLSIARQI
-547 KADCLW
+547 KAGCLW
-553 QHSLV
+553 QHSLI
-558 RSTVRFCKKL
+558 RSGYIFCRKL
-568 VRTVNHQKN
+568 VQTVSRQKN
-577 LAAKAVECFLLYLL
+577 LAAKTAECFAFYLL
-591 VNGGMILVLI
+591 INGVLI
-601 WGIYSYTPFA
+601 LMLILGVDNSAPLV
-611 SLGALLLIVGF
+611 SLGALLLIIGF
-622 NAYILI
+622 NVYILI
-628 IQIRKAKGEES
+628 LQIRKAKGEES
-639 IREATRALAEGDLE
+639 IREATKALAEGDLE
-653 YVAPQMKRLYTEQEI
+653 YVAPKMKRLYTEQEI

-678 LHKAVEKSIYDER
+678 LHKAIEKSLYDER

-710 IINYVELIKREDVD
+710 IINYVELIKREEVD

-733 VLDRK
+733 VLDKK

-770 ELVRQAMGEFEDK
+770 ELLRQAMGEFEDK

-790 MVERI
+790 IVERI
-795 PEEAHMIFAD
+795 PEEAYMIFAD
-805 GRRTFRVMDN
+805 GRRTFRIMDN

-827 TRVYIDLTCENGRIR
+827 TRVYIDLTCENERVR

-878 GLSIAQDLVRM
+878 GLSIARDLVRM

-907 EFPEYESPVVVNMEE
+907 EFPEYISPVVVNMEE
-922 AAVSEETQMPVLEKK
+922 AAVSEENQMPVLEKT
-937 DSQREEP
+937 DSQKEES

>member
-1 MIMKNVKKMP
+1 MRMKNVKKMP
-11 GSAMVKKLIKIINL
+11 GSAVAKKIIKIINL
-25 GIVLAC
+25 GIVLVC
-31 SFLAM
+31 SLLAM
-36 AFFVYMGSIFGYKD
+36 VFFVYMGSMFGYKD
-50 LDCKNYLETRRF
+50 LDCESYLETRRF

-71 RIDGEVTWTENY
+71 RISGEIAWTENY
-83 VDEDENRISISDLT
+83 VDEDESGISISDLT
-97 YDSNTGMSQGGLYAE
+97 YDSNKGMAQGGVYTE
-112 DMRDL
+112 SVQDL
-117 ALKGDYVYSADDF
+117 ALKGDYEYTTDDF
-130 GIWDIDGSGVT
+130 GIWNISGAEVT

-156 IALSNWEIKQTD
+156 IALSNWEIKQAD

-188 NVIAQ
+188 NVVV
-193 EDTSKDVT
+193 EESSGDTAA
-201 VDGEDSGRL
+201 DGEASGSL
-210 TVSIEAKNAGETTET
+210 TVSIEAKNDGGATEAAVY
-225 GDYSTDVTEI
+225 GTEVV
-235 DAAELEP
+235 AADLEP
-242 SMSQPGPQ
+242 SVTRQGPQ
-250 DAAFSDDCYITYYQ
+250 DAAFSDDCYIAYY
-264 GMELVYSPDEDM
+264 GGTKFVYSPDEDM

-286 IPNELYFLPEDVS
+286 IPNELYFLPEEVS
-299 GSEMGLYFSRFT
+299 DNEMELYFSRFT
-311 SLDDILRIRI
+311 GLDDILRLRI

-345 VRHNGKAYSNVT
+345 VRHNGKVYSNVT
-357 SKEKVASCSAYMT
+357 SREKATSCSAYMT

-376 DEYEVEFFN
+376 DEYEVQFSN

-391 NNTFVTSLMQNLDS
+391 SSTYVTSLMQNLDS

-422 EDIFSQGNQ
+422 EDIFRQDNQ

-438 YTFPALIIGVV
+438 YTFPALGIGVV

-461 LRMSGRV
+461 LRRSGRI
-468 SRDDTTVYL
+468 SGDDTAVYL

-482 IPVEILFIVGILEL
+482 IPVEILFIVGLVEL
-496 VIIFAALESISM
+496 IVIFAALESMAM
-508 SDYRSIAEITS
+508 SDFRSIAEITS
-519 LEYVMVVGCFEGLY
+519 REYIMVVGCFEGLY
-533 LLGITWLLSIVRRV
+533 LLGITWLLSIVRQV
-547 KADCLW
+547 KAGCLW
-553 QHSLV
+553 QHSLI
-558 RSTVRFCKKL
+558 RSGYIFCRKL
-568 VRTVNHQKN
+568 VQTVSRQKN
-577 LAAKAVECFLLYLL
+577 LAAKTAECFAFYLL
-591 VNGGMILVLI
+591 INGVLI
-601 WGIYSYTPFA
+601 LMLILGVDNSAPLA
-611 SLGALLLIVGF
+611 SLGALLLIIGF
-622 NAYILI
+622 NVYILI
-628 IQIRKAKGEES
+628 LQIRKAKGEES
-639 IREATRALAEGDLE
+639 IREATKALAEGDLE
-653 YVAPQMKRLYTEQEI
+653 YVAPKMKRLYTEQEI

-678 LHKAVEKSIYDER
+678 LHKAIEKSLYDER

-710 IINYVELIKREDVD
+710 IINYVELIKREEVD

-733 VLDRK
+733 VLDKK

-770 ELVRQAMGEFEDK
+770 ELLRQAMGEFEDK

-805 GRRTFRVMDN
+805 GRRTFRIMDN

-827 TRVYIDLTCENGRIR
+827 TRVYIDLTCENERVR

-878 GLSIAQDLVRM
+878 GLSIARDLVRM

-907 EFPEYESPVVVNMEE
+907 EFPEYISPVVVNMEE
-922 AAVSEETQMPVLEKK
+922 AAVSEENQMPVLEKT
-937 DSQREEP
+937 DSQKEES

>member
-1 MIMKNVKKMP
+1 MRMKNVKKMP
-11 GSAMVKKLIKIINL
+11 GSAVAKKIIKIINL
-25 GIVLAC
+25 GIVLVC
-31 SFLAM
+31 SLLAM
-36 AFFVYMGSIFGYKD
+36 VFFVYMGSMFGYKD
-50 LDCKNYLETRRF
+50 LDCESYLETRRF

-71 RIDGEVTWTENY
+71 RISGEIAWTENY
-83 VDEDENRISISDLT
+83 VDEDESEISISDLT
-97 YDSNTGMSQGGLYAE
+97 YDSNKGMAQGGVYAE
-112 DMRDL
+112 SLQDL
-117 ALKGDYVYSADDF
+117 ALKGDYEYTTDDF
-130 GIWDIDGSGVT
+130 GIWNISGAEVT

-156 IALSNWEIKQTD
+156 IALSNWEIKQAD

-188 NVIAQ
+188 NVVV
-193 EDTSKDVT
+193 EES
-201 VDGEDSGRL
+201 SGDAVADEEASGSL
-210 TVSIEAKNAGETTET
+210 TVSIEEKNDGGATEAAVY
-225 GDYSTDVTEI
+225 GTEVV
-235 DAAELEP
+235 AADLEP
-242 SMSQPGPQ
+242 SVTRQGPQ
-250 DAAFSDDCYITYYQ
+250 DAAFSDDCYIAYY
-264 GMELVYSPDEDM
+264 GGTKFVYSPDEDM

-286 IPNELYFLPEDVS
+286 IPNELYFLPEEVS
-299 GSEMGLYFSRFT
+299 DNEMELYFSRFT
-311 SLDDILRIRI
+311 GLGDILRLRI

-345 VRHNGKAYSNVT
+345 VRHNGKVYSNVT
-357 SKEKVASCSAYMT
+357 SREKATSCSAYMT

-376 DEYEVEFFN
+376 DEYEVQFSN

-391 NNTFVTSLMQNLDS
+391 SSTYVTSLMQNLDS

-422 EDIFSQGNQ
+422 EDTFRQDNQ

-438 YTFPALIIGVV
+438 YTFPALVIGVV

-461 LRMSGRV
+461 LRRSGRI
-468 SRDDTTVYL
+468 SGDDTAVYL

-482 IPVEILFIVGILEL
+482 IPVEILFIVGLAEL
-496 VIIFAALESISM
+496 IVIFAALESM
-508 SDYRSIAEITS
+508 AVSDSRSIAEITS
-519 LEYVMVVGCFEGLY
+519 LEYIMVVGCFEGLY
-533 LLGITWLLSIVRRV
+533 LLGITWLLSIVRQV
-547 KADCLW
+547 KAGCLW
-553 QHSLV
+553 QHSLI
-558 RSTVRFCKKL
+558 RSGYIFCRKL
-568 VRTVNHQKN
+568 VQTVSRQKN
-577 LAAKAVECFLLYLL
+577 LAAKTAECFAFYLL
-591 VNGGMILVLI
+591 INGVLI
-601 WGIYSYTPFA
+601 LMLILGVDNSAPLA
-611 SLGALLLIVGF
+611 SLGALLLIIGF
-622 NAYILI
+622 NVYILI
-628 IQIRKAKGEES
+628 LQIRKAKGEES
-639 IREATRALAEGDLE
+639 IREATKALAEGDLE
-653 YVAPQMKRLYTEQEI
+653 YVAPKMKRLYTEQEI

-678 LHKAVEKSIYDER
+678 LHKAIEKSLYDER

-710 IINYVELIKREDVD
+710 IINYVELIKREEVD

-733 VLDRK
+733 VLDKK

-770 ELVRQAMGEFEDK
+770 ELLRQAMGEFEDK

-805 GRRTFRVMDN
+805 GRRTFRIMDN

-827 TRVYIDLTCENGRIR
+827 TRVYIDLTCENERVR

-878 GLSIAQDLVRM
+878 GLSIARDLVRM

-907 EFPEYESPVVVNMEE
+907 EFPEYISPVVVNMEE
-922 AAVSEETQMPVLEKK
+922 AAVSEENQMPVLEKT
-937 DSQREEP
+937 DSQKEES

>member
-1 MIMKNVKKMP
+1 MRMKNVKKMP
-11 GSAMVKKLIKIINL
+11 GSAVAKKIIKIINL
-25 GIVLAC
+25 GIVLVC
-31 SFLAM
+31 SLLAM
-36 AFFVYMGSIFGYKD
+36 VFFVYMGSMFGYKD
-50 LDCKNYLETRRF
+50 LDCESYLETRRF

-71 RIDGEVTWTENY
+71 RISGEIAWTENY
-83 VDEDENRISISDLT
+83 VDEDESGISISDLT
-97 YDSNTGMSQGGLYAE
+97 YDSNKGMAQGGVYAE
-112 DMRDL
+112 SVQDL
-117 ALKGDYVYSADDF
+117 ALKGDYEYTTDDF
-130 GIWDIDGSGVT
+130 GIWNISGAEVT
-141 DADGEEVQFNDSWYQ
+141 DANGEEVQFNDSWYQ
-156 IALSNWEIKQTD
+156 IALSNWEIKQAD

-188 NVIAQ
+188 NVVV
-193 EDTSKDVT
+193 EESSGDTAAD
-201 VDGEDSGRL
+201 EEASGSL
-210 TVSIEAKNAGETTET
+210 TVSIEEKIDGGATEAAVY
-225 GDYSTDVTEI
+225 GTEVV
-235 DAAELEP
+235 AADLEP
-242 SMSQPGPQ
+242 SVTRQGPQ
-250 DAAFSDDCYITYYQ
+250 DAAFSDDCYIAYY
-264 GMELVYSPDEDM
+264 GGTKFVYSPDEDM

-286 IPNELYFLPEDVS
+286 IPNELYFLPEEVS
-299 GSEMGLYFSRFT
+299 DNEMELYFSRFT
-311 SLDDILRIRI
+311 GLGDILRLRI

-345 VRHNGKAYSNVT
+345 VRHNGKVYSNVT
-357 SKEKVASCSAYMT
+357 SREKATSCSAYMT

-376 DEYEVEFFN
+376 DEYEVQFSN

-391 NNTFVTSLMQNLDS
+391 SSTYVTSLMQNLDS

-422 EDIFSQGNQ
+422 EDTFRQDNQ

-438 YTFPALIIGVV
+438 YTFPALVIGVV

-461 LRMSGRV
+461 LRRSGRI
-468 SRDDTTVYL
+468 SGDDTAVYL

-482 IPVEILFIVGILEL
+482 IPVEILFIVGLAEL
-496 VIIFAALESISM
+496 IVIFAALESM
-508 SDYRSIAEITS
+508 AVSDSRSIAEITS
-519 LEYVMVVGCFEGLY
+519 LEYIMVVGCFEGLY
-533 LLGITWLLSIVRRV
+533 LLGITWLLSIVRQV
-547 KADCLW
+547 KAGCLW
-553 QHSLV
+553 QHSLI
-558 RSTVRFCKKL
+558 RSGYIFCRKL
-568 VRTVNHQKN
+568 VQTVSRQKN
-577 LAAKAVECFLLYLL
+577 LAAKTAECFAFYLL
-591 VNGGMILVLI
+591 INGVLI
-601 WGIYSYTPFA
+601 LMLILGVDNSAPLA
-611 SLGALLLIVGF
+611 SLGALLLIIGF
-622 NAYILI
+622 NVYILI
-628 IQIRKAKGEES
+628 LQIRKAKGEES
-639 IREATRALAEGDLE
+639 IREATKALAEGDLE
-653 YVAPQMKRLYTEQEI
+653 YVAPKMKRLYTEQEI

-678 LHKAVEKSIYDER
+678 LHKAIEKSLYDER

-710 IINYVELIKREDVD
+710 IINYVELIKREEVD

-733 VLDRK
+733 VLDKK

-770 ELVRQAMGEFEDK
+770 ELLRQAMGEFEDK

-805 GRRTFRVMDN
+805 GRRTFRIMDN

-827 TRVYIDLTCENGRIR
+827 TRVYIDLTCENERVR

-878 GLSIAQDLVRM
+878 GLSIARDLVRM
-889 QDGEFQIYLDG
+889 QDGEFQVYLDG

-907 EFPEYESPVVVNMEE
+907 EFPEYISPVVVNMEE
-922 AAVSEETQMPVLEKK
+922 AAVSEENQMPVLEKT
-937 DSQREEP
+937 DSQKEES

>member
-1 MIMKNVKKMP
+1 MKNVKKMP
-11 GSAMVKKLIKIINL
+11 GSAVAKKIIKIINL
-25 GIVLAC
+25 GIVLVC
-31 SFLAM
+31 SLLAM
-36 AFFVYMGSIFGYKD
+36 VFFVYMGSMFGYKD
-50 LDCKNYLETRRF
+50 LDCESYLETRRF

-71 RIDGEVTWTENY
+71 RISGEIAWTENY
-83 VDEDENRISISDLT
+83 VDEDESGISISDLT
-97 YDSNTGMSQGGLYAE
+97 YDSNKGMAQGGVYTE
-112 DMRDL
+112 NVQDL
-117 ALKGDYVYSADDF
+117 ALKGDYEYTTDDF
-130 GIWDIDGSGVT
+130 GIWNINGAEVT

-156 IALSNWEIKQTD
+156 IALSNWEIKQAD

-188 NVIAQ
+188 NVVV
-193 EDTSKDVT
+193 EESSGDTAAD
-201 VDGEDSGRL
+201 EEASGSL
-210 TVSIEAKNAGETTET
+210 TVSIEAKNDGGATEAAVY
-225 GDYSTDVTEI
+225 GTEVV
-235 DAAELEP
+235 AADLEP
-242 SMSQPGPQ
+242 SVTRQGPQ
-250 DAAFSDDCYITYYQ
+250 DAAFSDDCYIAYY
-264 GMELVYSPDEDM
+264 GGTKFVYSPDEDM

-286 IPNELYFLPEDVS
+286 IPNELYFLPEEVS
-299 GSEMGLYFSRFT
+299 DNEMELYFSRFT
-311 SLDDILRIRI
+311 GLDDILRLRI

-345 VRHNGKAYSNVT
+345 VRHNGKVYSNVT
-357 SKEKVASCSAYMT
+357 SREKATSCSAYMT

-376 DEYEVEFFN
+376 DEYEVQFSN

-391 NNTFVTSLMQNLDS
+391 SSTYVTSLMQNLDS

-422 EDIFSQGNQ
+422 EDIFRQDNQ

-438 YTFPALIIGVV
+438 YTFPALVIGVV

-461 LRMSGRV
+461 LRRSGRI
-468 SRDDTTVYL
+468 SGDDTAVYL

-482 IPVEILFIVGILEL
+482 IPVEILFIVGLVEL
-496 VIIFAALESISM
+496 IVIFAALESMTM

-519 LEYVMVVGCFEGLY
+519 LEYIMLVGCFEGLY

-547 KADCLW
+547 KAGCLW
-553 QHSLV
+553 QHSLI
-558 RSTVRFCKKL
+558 RSGYIFCRKL
-568 VRTVNHQKN
+568 VQNVSHQKN
-577 LAAKAVECFLLYLL
+577 LAAKAAECFAFYLL
-591 VNGGMILVLI
+591 INGLLVLMLI
-601 WGIYSYTPFA
+601 LGVDNSAPLA
-611 SLGALLLIVGF
+611 SLGALIMIVGF
-622 NAYILI
+622 NVYILI
-628 IQIRKAKGEES
+628 MQIRKAKGEES
-639 IREATRALAEGDLE
+639 IREATKALAEGDLE

-678 LHKAVEKSIYDER
+678 LHKAIEKSLYDER

-710 IINYVELIKREDVD
+710 IINYVELIKREEVD

-733 VLDRK
+733 VLDKK

-770 ELVRQAMGEFEDK
+770 ELLRQAMGEFEDK

-805 GRRTFRVMDN
+805 GRRTFRIMDN

-827 TRVYIDLTCENGRIR
+827 TRVYIDLTCKDGRVR

-878 GLSIAQDLVRM
+878 GLSIARDLVRM

-907 EFPEYESPVVVNMEE
+907 EFPEYVSPVVVNMEE
-922 AAVSEETQMPVLEKK
+922 AAVSEENQMPVLEKT
-937 DSQREEP
+937 DSQREES